1 MMDRNYP
8 TPTFTDPLAPASPAA
23 WAYERSAAGI
33 KPSLSYGA
41 GHPSHSETELLH
53 RQTYAATHQLPA
65 YATTHHPSGLSGIF
79 DTSLHVAGG
88 NTTET
93 SVMNFLSAIES
104 RTAQASSGTTLLP
117 QFRAPSWQTG
127 MHSSTATELFVT
139 GALQTSGTFPSSALS
154 AYQHPNTFSSR
165 NFATTPS
172 LALQDGTFSATSNG
186 LLSPHDPLLQIK
198 TSQTPTA
205 LTFERLGSA
214 VLSTSIPQSSTYR
227 SAQESAPHLLQ
238 PQFSLLPSALG
249 GAQQTPQPY
258 STSVFTGSTAS
269 IERALQRECSV
280 IKHHQ
285 RPSSTQSVQA
295 QLSGTQHSLPNY
307 LTSASGATLQ
317 DASRQSALLCAP
329 LGALTQVSNGAP
341 VQKTSQVSVELSQ
354 SYPSVIPSPGYP
366 PSSTKTKNCPTKAPP
381 RSSKTPKSQSVV
393 SPGQSQSYTKSSQN
407 QSSVISSQAQAY
419 STAQLPSLL
428 PVSQSPS
435 YVSTQSPNL
444 PSASQS
450 QVFSAIKT
458 EKLPPLYKP
467 LPAFSSQSQTITSGS
482 QTLSFS
488 SDQTL
493 ALPSVSSANYTD
505 QTRDMSSTNQSQSY
519 SSSNTQ
525 GLTPVS
531 QSQVSYSSQSQVMS
545 PVSPSDSYTSGQNL
559 PLASPSLPFT
569 ASSRGQSL
577 STSSPTQNYISMHSS
592 QNTQDS
598 NSPQSQKFLPTVQS
612 SSFSSQTHSQTLQ
625 NSRTSTDSK
634 SYAKR
639 KSETNLYG
647 SVKQEDKFQMQDLQA
662 LQQTALESSTQGLGE
677 GEINTQETAYS
688 VSKADDRY
696 SQSVIKS
703 NSRLEDQVLGLQG
716 SKKDDRMISPA
727 SHMSQHVSH
736 MNNSVSHDPK
746 KASEMIQSSQVSAKD
761 LSPHTMLHK
770 VHDAKMQEQPS
781 TSPQMQAALRHS
793 QHLQLPGAQV
803 LLDSGCDLQMFQQSI
818 LQANLGQA
826 KASAS
831 MQRIQ
836 SPQQVSH
843 QFLQVD
849 GHIIQSNGGQTP
861 QPLHSQGSEV
871 VKMDTSDGKHL
882 QAHLQAKDNFSQ
894 RSRLD
899 SKNQF
904 DSLNPMCFSESM
916 LLSDERNFL
925 SHVDDILAATAAQE
939 FAKSSAEENIS
950 VKNEDEK
957 SRFQSLN
964 IRHMSPN
971 FSTGKQQNLNNLS
984 LNGGQTAINLSAVS
998 SNQSKNVN
1006 MDPSHIQPLEQD
1018 LPGGMGS
1025 PVMGTSQEDHEKNAE
1040 IIKKHSNVNQES
1052 KDGNDVPDE
1061 GRDAE
1066 FLSGTKN
1073 LGEENA
1079 ASEGD
1084 FIMGS
1089 DENTSVGQT
1098 QSQHMSKTDA
1108 HVSGSSSSQVEE
1120 DCQDPTQD
1128 NLQKMKAR
1136 EKMAMKQCA
1145 EDENSNLK
1153 PTKRNPQMKR
1163 PISKAPE
1170 TSMQYSSHVS
1180 EGYYDTY
1187 QHQERMRQ
1195 KIKEVEE
1202 KQPEVKT
1209 GFIASFLDFLKTG
1222 PKQQFSAPPVR
1233 VPNRIRRPCT
1243 PVIRPPCTSPLSQP
1257 QSVTGTPGSEVSG
1270 TISPKKPEEELKKN
1284 LEALPSFSSDD
1295 DDSVGG
1301 NHDLQK
1307 SITTALCA
1315 LDENPDRKNKVE
1327 RKSLFGCTPL
1337 YKTFY
1342 FFYQTYPDAEKSG
1355 APVKQESAPASSPR
1369 NAADK
1374 SQTSNSL
1381 KPGQSDGAQP
1391 EQLAKAQ
1398 ETVALEGCTE
1408 DENEES
1414 SGEGIYRERDE
1425 FVVKIED
1432 IEMLKEALCTG
1443 KEPPAIWKVQKALLQ
1458 KFIPEIREG
1467 QRSFAATNSYLGY
1480 FGDAKTK
1487 YKRVYVKFVEN
1498 ANKKEYVRVCSRK
1511 PKSKATTT
1519 ARSSHAKV
1527 SGNSKASE
1535 TPPQKSA
1542 PPKAVSV
1549 KPKAKQPKTKAE
1561 PPPKKRK
1568 QWKEEFSS
1576 SQSDSSPDM
1585 QSDEE
1590 EFEPPPP
1597 PVVTRFL
1604 NTRAMKETFK
1614 GYVELLVS
1622 LALDGDTMQVLEKE
1636 NDDVL
1641 LPHMRKI
1648 EGMLNENRRRLLAKL
1663 QLDQPLKNALENYP
1677 DITTITRDTKGKS
1690 GGSSVCKIKTSGKWY
1705 NKKTLR
1711 PAKTAAKQTQEFTVD
1726 PEKSQL
1732 CSLYHALHHYKYH
1745 IYLACKDEITS
1756 VQKTNR
1762 DLKQEELI
1770 NHCLKNMKW
1779 VEDLF
1784 EKFGELLSRVQQTCS

>member
-53 RQTYAATHQLPA
+53 RQTYAATHQLPG
-65 YATTHHPSGLSGIF
+65 YATTHHPTGLSGIF

-104 RTAQASSGTTLLP
+104 RTAQAASSGTTLLP

-127 MHSSTATELFVT
+127 NSNSELDHLWTFGCMHSSTATELFVT
-139 GALQTSGTFPSSALS
+139 GALQTSGTFPTSALS

-172 LALQDGTFSATSNG
+172 LTLQDGTFSATTNG

-214 VLSTSIPQSSTYR
+214 VLSTGIPQSSTYR

-249 GAQQTPQPY
+249 GTQQTAQPY

-295 QLSGTQHSLPNY
+295 QLSGAQHSLPNY
-307 LTSASGATLQ
+307 LTSATGAALQ
-317 DASRQSALLCAP
+317 DTSRQSALLCAP
-329 LGALTQVSNGAP
+329 LGALTQVSNGGP
-341 VQKTSQVSVELSQ
+341 VQKTPQVSVELSQ
-354 SYPSVIPSPGYP
+354 SYPSVIPSPGFP
-366 PSSTKTKNCPTKAPP
+366 PSSTKAKNCPTKAPP
-381 RSSKTPKSQSVV
+381 RSSKTPKSQSVA
-393 SPGQSQSYTKSSQN
+393 SPGQTPSYIKSSQN
-407 QSSVISSQAQAY
+407 QSSVISSQAQAF
-419 STAQLPSLL
+419 STAQLSSLL

-450 QVFSAIKT
+450 QVFSTIKS

-467 LPAFSSQSQTITSGS
+467 LTAFSSQSQTITSGS
-482 QTLSFS
+482 QTLSYS
-488 SDQTL
+488 TD
-493 ALPSVSSANYTD
+493 LPSVSSENYSD
-505 QTRDMSSTNQSQSY
+505 QTRDLSSANQTQSY

-545 PVSPSDSYTSGQNL
+545 PVSPSESYNSGQNL
-559 PLASPSLPFT
+559 PLSSPSLPFSS
-569 ASSRGQSL
+569 SSRGQTL
-577 STSSPTQNYISMHSS
+577 PASSPTQNYISMHSS
-592 QNTQDS
+592 QATQDS
-598 NSPQSQKFLPTVQS
+598 TSPQSQKFLPTVPS
-612 SSFSSQTHSQTLQ
+612 SSFSSPPHSQALQ
-625 NSRTSTDSK
+625 NSRSTTDSK
-634 SYAKR
+634 SYVKR
-639 KSETNLYG
+639 KSETNLYA
-647 SVKQEDKFQMQDLQA
+647 SVKQEEKFQMPDLQA
-662 LQQTALESSTQGLGE
+662 LQQQTNIESSTQGLNDGE
-677 GEINTQETAYS
+677 MSTPEAAYS

-716 SKKDDRMISPA
+716 PKKDERMMSPVG
-727 SHMSQHVSH
+727 HMSQHVGH
-736 MNNSVSHDPK
+736 MNSSTGHDAKNSTDL
-746 KASEMIQSSQVSAKD
+746 IQPAQVSAKD
-761 LSPHTMLHK
+761 LSQHNMLHK
-770 VHDAKMQEQPS
+770 VHETKLPEQPS
-781 TSPQMQAALRHS
+781 TSPQLQAVLRHP
-793 QHLQLPGAQV
+793 QHLQLQGTQV
-803 LLDSGCDLQMFQQSI
+803 LLDSDLQMFQQSI
-818 LQANLGQA
+818 LQSNLGQA
-826 KASAS
+826 KAPAS

-836 SPQQVSH
+836 SPQQVAP
-843 QFLQVD
+843 QFLQMD
-849 GHIIQSNGGQTP
+849 GHIIQSNGGQP
-861 QPLHSQGSEV
+861 QQSLHSQSSDV
-871 VKMDTSDGKHL
+871 IKMDTSDGKHL
-882 QAHLQAKDNFSQ
+882 QQHLQPKDFGQ
-894 RSRLD
+894 RP
-899 SKNQF
+899 KNQF
-904 DSLNPMCFSESM
+904 ESLNPMCFSESI

-939 FAKSSAEENIS
+939 FAKSSGEENLS
-950 VKNEDEK
+950 VKPDDSK

-964 IRHMSPN
+964 IRNSPAN
-971 FSTGKQQNLNNLS
+971 FTPPKQQQNLNTLS
-984 LNGGQTAINLSAVS
+984 LNGGQTAINLSTVS
-998 SNQSKNVN
+998 TTHSKNSSLDQN
-1006 MDPSHIQPLEQD
+1006 QIQPLEQD
-1018 LPGGMGS
+1018 LPSGMGS
-1025 PVMGTSQEDHEKNAE
+1025 PVLGTSQEEHEKNSE
-1040 IIKKHSNVNQES
+1040 MGKKNES
-1052 KDGNDVPDE
+1052 KDTNDGGGDMGE
-1061 GRDAE
+1061 TE
-1066 FLSGTKN
+1066 FLASTKN
-1073 LGEENA
+1073 LNEENA
-1079 ASEGD
+1079 TSDGD
-1084 FIMGS
+1084 FIMNT
-1089 DENTSVGQT
+1089 DESAG
-1098 QSQHMSKTDA
+1098 HMSKTDA
-1108 HVSGSSSSQVEE
+1108 QAGSSSSGQMEE
-1120 DCQDPTQD
+1120 DCQDLAQD
-1128 NLQKMKAR
+1128 GLQKIKGKD
-1136 EKMAMKQCA
+1136 KMPMKQFPD
-1145 EDENSNLK
+1145 DENSNVK
-1153 PTKRNPQMKR
+1153 QAKRNVQMKR
-1163 PISKAPE
+1163 PLSKGPE
-1170 TSMQYSSHVS
+1170 VGMTYSTHVS
-1180 EGYYDTY
+1180 EGYYDSY

-1222 PKQQFSAPPVR
+1222 PKQQFSAPAVR

-1243 PVIRPPCTSPLSQP
+1243 PVIKTPCPGPLPPP
-1257 QSVTGTPGSEVSG
+1257 QTAGSEMGS
-1270 TISPKKPEEELKKN
+1270 SPKKTEEEFKKN

-1301 NHDLQK
+1301 NNDLQK
-1307 SITTALCA
+1307 SISTALSA
-1315 LDENPDRKNKVE
+1315 LDENGDKKA
-1327 RKSLFGCTPL
+1327 KAGGG
-1337 YKTFY
+1337 
-1342 FFYQTYPDAEKSG
+1342 EK
-1355 APVKQESAPASSPR
+1355 AAAPAKQDSPPVSSPR
-1369 NAADK
+1369 
-1374 SQTSNSL
+1374 T
-1381 KPGQSDGAQP
+1381 
-1391 EQLAKAQ
+1391 AQ
-1398 ETVALEGCTE
+1398 EKPKVAEAQKSTQSELTQTDPQAKPQDTVALEGFTDEEGTE
-1408 DENEES
+1408 S
-1414 SGEGIYRERDE
+1414 GGEGIYRERDE

-1432 IEMLKEALCTG
+1432 IDLLKDALRTG

-1498 ANKKEYVRVCSRK
+1498 ANKKEYVRVCSKK
-1511 PKSKATTT
+1511 PKSKAAPVPSRNTHT
-1519 ARSSHAKV
+1519 KV
-1527 SGNSKASE
+1527 NASNKTSTE
-1535 TPPQKSA
+1535 PPAQKNP
-1542 PPKAVSV
+1542 PPKVVAA

-1597 PVVTRFL
+1597 PIVTRFL

-1614 GYVELLVS
+1614 GYVELLVGI
-1622 LALDGDTMQVLEKE
+1622 ALDADVMQNLEKD

-1663 QLDQPLKNALENYP
+1663 QMEQPLKNALENYP
-1677 DITTITRDTKGKS
+1677 DITTINRDAKGKS
-1690 GGSSVCKIKTSGKWY
+1690 GGAAVCKIKVHGKWY
-1705 NKKTLR
+1705 NKKTMR
-1711 PAKTAAKQTQEFTVD
+1711 PTKTASKQSQEFTVD

-1732 CSLYHALHHYKYH
+1732 CSLYHSLHHYKYH
-1745 IYLACKDEITS
+1745 IYLICKDEVTS
-1756 VQKTNR
+1756 VQKSNR
-1762 DLKQEELI
+1762 DLQQADLV

>member
-41 GHPSHSETELLH
+41 GHPSHSDTELLH
-53 RQTYAATHQLPA
+53 RQTYAATHQLPG
-65 YATTHHPSGLSGIF
+65 YATTHHPTGLSGIF
-79 DTSLHVAGG
+79 DTSLHVASG

-104 RTAQASSGTTLLP
+104 RTAQAASSGTTLLP

-139 GALQTSGTFPSSALS
+139 GALQTSGTFPTSALS

-172 LALQDGTFSATSNG
+172 LALQDGTFSATTNG

-214 VLSTSIPQSSTYR
+214 VLSTGIPQSSTYR

-249 GAQQTPQPY
+249 GSQQTAQPY

-307 LTSASGATLQ
+307 LTSATGAALQ
-317 DASRQSALLCAP
+317 DTSRQSALLCAP
-329 LGALTQVSNGAP
+329 LGALTQVSNGGP
-341 VQKTSQVSVELSQ
+341 VQKTPQVSVELSQ
-354 SYPSVIPSPGYP
+354 SYPSVIPSPGFP
-366 PSSTKTKNCPTKAPP
+366 PSSTKAKNCPTKAPP
-381 RSSKTPKSQSVV
+381 RSSKTPKSQSVA
-393 SPGQSQSYTKSSQN
+393 SPGQTQSYIKSSQN
-407 QSSVISSQAQAY
+407 QSSVISSQAQAF
-419 STAQLPSLL
+419 STAQLSSLL

-444 PSASQS
+444 PSSSQS
-450 QVFSAIKT
+450 QVFSTIKS

-467 LPAFSSQSQTITSGS
+467 LTAFSSQSQTVTSGS
-482 QTLSFS
+482 QTLSYS
-488 SDQTL
+488 TDQPL
-493 ALPSVSSANYTD
+493 ALSSVSSENYSD
-505 QTRDMSSTNQSQSY
+505 QTRDLSSANQAQSY

-545 PVSPSDSYTSGQNL
+545 PVSPSETYNSGQNL
-559 PLASPSLPFT
+559 PLSSPSLPFSAR
-569 ASSRGQSL
+569 ASSRGQTL
-577 STSSPTQNYISMHSS
+577 PASSPTPNFISMHSS
-592 QNTQDS
+592 QASQDS
-598 NSPQSQKFLPTVQS
+598 TSPQSQKYLPTVPS
-612 SSFSSQTHSQTLQ
+612 SSFSSPPHSQALQ
-625 NSRTSTDSK
+625 NSRTTADSK
-634 SYAKR
+634 SYVKR
-639 KSETNLYG
+639 KSETNLYAN
-647 SVKQEDKFQMQDLQA
+647 VKQEEKFQMPDLQS
-662 LQQTALESSTQGLGE
+662 LQQQNNLESSTQGLNDGE
-677 GEINTQETAYS
+677 MSAQETAYS
-688 VSKADDRY
+688 VSKTDDRY

-716 SKKDDRMISPA
+716 PKKDERLMSPVG
-727 SHMSQHVSH
+727 HMSQHVSH
-736 MNNSVSHDPK
+736 INSSADHDAK
-746 KASEMIQSSQVSAKD
+746 NSADMIQPTQVSAKD
-761 LSPHTMLHK
+761 LSQHNMLHK
-770 VHDAKMQEQPS
+770 VHETKLPEQPS
-781 TSPQMQAALRHS
+781 TSPQLQAVLRHP
-793 QHLQLPGAQV
+793 QHLQLQGTQV
-803 LLDSGCDLQMFQQSI
+803 LLDSDLQMFQQSI
-818 LQANLGQA
+818 LHSSLGQA
-826 KASAS
+826 KVSS
-831 MQRIQ
+831 SIQRIQ
-836 SPQQVSH
+836 SPQQVAP
-843 QFLQVD
+843 QFLHMD
-849 GHIIQSNGGQTP
+849 GHIIQSNGGQP
-861 QPLHSQGSEV
+861 LPSLHSQSSDV
-871 VKMDTSDGKHL
+871 IKMDTSDGKHL
-882 QAHLQAKDNFSQ
+882 QQHLQPKDFGQ
-894 RSRLD
+894 RPRLD

-904 DSLNPMCFSESM
+904 ETLNPMCFTDSI

-939 FAKSSAEENIS
+939 FAKSSSEDNLS
-950 VKNEDEK
+950 VKPDDSK

-964 IRHMSPN
+964 IRNPPTN
-971 FSTGKQQNLNNLS
+971 FAPLKQPQNLNTLS
-984 LNGGQTAINLSAVS
+984 LNGGQTAINLSTVS
-998 SNQSKNVN
+998 TTHSKNASLDQN
-1006 MDPSHIQPLEQD
+1006 QIQPLEQD
-1018 LPGGMGS
+1018 LPSGMAS
-1025 PVMGTSQEDHEKNAE
+1025 PVLGTSQDDHNKNSE
-1040 IIKKHSNVNQES
+1040 MSKKNDCKDTNDVAGDIGES
-1052 KDGNDVPDE
+1052 K
-1061 GRDAE
+1061 
-1066 FLSGTKN
+1066 FLASTKN
-1073 LGEENA
+1073 LNEDNVASDGDYIMNTEQNA
-1079 ASEGD
+1079 AVSGP
-1084 FIMGS
+1084 
-1089 DENTSVGQT
+1089 
-1098 QSQHMSKTDA
+1098 HLLKTDSQA
-1108 HVSGSSSSQVEE
+1108 CSSSSGQMEE
-1120 DCQDPTQD
+1120 DCQDLAQD
-1128 NLQKMKAR
+1128 SLQNMKGSDKMPIKHFTEEENANI
-1136 EKMAMKQCA
+1136 KQV
-1145 EDENSNLK
+1145 
-1153 PTKRNPQMKR
+1153 KRNVQMKR
-1163 PISKAPE
+1163 PLSKGPDVGVHSA
-1170 TSMQYSSHVS
+1170 HNS
-1180 EGYYDTY
+1180 EGYYDSY

-1222 PKQQFSAPPVR
+1222 PKQQFSAPAVR

-1243 PVIRPPCTSPLSQP
+1243 PVIKSPCPGPLPQP
-1257 QSVTGTPGSEVSG
+1257 QSAGSEMAN
-1270 TISPKKPEEELKKN
+1270 SPKKPEEEFKKN

-1301 NHDLQK
+1301 NNDLQK
-1307 SITTALCA
+1307 SITTALSA
-1315 LDENPDRKNKVE
+1315 LDENGEKK
-1327 RKSLFGCTPL
+1327 K
-1337 YKTFY
+1337 K
-1342 FFYQTYPDAEKSG
+1342 AEKAATSG
-1355 APVKQESAPASSPR
+1355 KQESPPVSSPKTTQEKLKVVE
-1369 NAADK
+1369 APKSTQSESTPAELLAK
-1374 SQTSNSL
+1374 SQECI
-1381 KPGQSDGAQP
+1381 AI
-1391 EQLAKAQ
+1391 
-1398 ETVALEGCTE
+1398 EGCTD
-1408 DENEES
+1408 DEGTES
-1414 SGEGIYRERDE
+1414 GGEGIYRERDE

-1432 IEMLKEALCTG
+1432 IELLKEALHTG

-1467 QRSFAATNSYLGY
+1467 QRAFAATNSYLGY

-1498 ANKKEYVRVCSRK
+1498 ANKKEYVRVCSKK
-1511 PKSKATTT
+1511 PKSKAPPIPSRNTHT
-1519 ARSSHAKV
+1519 KV
-1527 SGNSKASE
+1527 NATNKASTE
-1535 TPPQKSA
+1535 TPPQKNA
-1542 PPKAVSV
+1542 PPKVVSA

-1590 EFEPPPP
+1590 DFEPPPP
-1597 PVVTRFL
+1597 PIVTRFL

-1614 GYVELLVS
+1614 GYIELLVGIT
-1622 LALDGDTMQVLEKE
+1622 LDADVIQNLEKA

-1648 EGMLNENRRRLLAKL
+1648 EGMLNENRRRLLTKL
-1663 QLDQPLKNALENYP
+1663 QMDQPLKNALENYP
-1677 DITTITRDTKGKS
+1677 DITTINRDGKGKS
-1690 GGSSVCKIKTSGKWY
+1690 GGAAVCKIKLHGKWY
-1705 NKKTLR
+1705 NKKTMR
-1711 PAKTAAKQTQEFTVD
+1711 PTKTASKQSQEFTVD

-1745 IYLACKDEITS
+1745 IYLICKDEVTS
-1756 VQKTNR
+1756 VQKSNR
-1762 DLKQEELI
+1762 DLQQTELV

-1784 EKFGELLSRVQQTCS
+1784 EKFGELLSRVAQTCS

>member
-33 KPSLSYGA
+33 KPSLSYGG

-65 YATTHHPSGLSGIF
+65 YATTHHPTGLSGIF

-104 RTAQASSGTTLLP
+104 RTAQAASSGATLLP

-127 MHSSTATELFVT
+127 MHSSTELFVT
-139 GALQTSGTFPSSALS
+139 GALQTSGTFPTSALS

-172 LALQDGTFSATSNG
+172 LTLQDGTYSATTNG
-186 LLSPHDPLLQIK
+186 LLSHHDPLLQIK

-214 VLSTSIPQSSTYR
+214 VLSTGIPQSSTYR

-249 GAQQTPQPY
+249 GTQQTAQPY

-307 LTSASGATLQ
+307 LTSVTGAGLQ
-317 DASRQSALLCAP
+317 DTSRQSALLCAP
-329 LGALTQVSNGAP
+329 LGALTQVSNGGP
-341 VQKTSQVSVELSQ
+341 VQKTTQVSVELSQ
-354 SYPSVIPSPGYP
+354 SYPSVIPSPGFP
-366 PSSTKTKNCPTKAPP
+366 PSSTKSKNCPTKAPP
-381 RSSKTPKSQSVV
+381 RSSKTPKSQSVA
-393 SPGQSQSYTKSSQN
+393 SPGHTQSYIKSSQN
-407 QSSVISSQAQAY
+407 QSSVISSQAQAF
-419 STAQLPSLL
+419 SSAQLSSLL
-428 PVSQSPS
+428 PVSQPPI

-450 QVFSAIKT
+450 QVFSTIKS

-467 LPAFSSQSQTITSGS
+467 LTAFSSQSQTITSGS
-482 QTLSFS
+482 QTLSYS
-488 SDQTL
+488 TGQPL
-493 ALPSVSSANYTD
+493 ALSSVTSENYSD
-505 QTRDMSSTNQSQSY
+505 QTRDLSSANQTQSY

-545 PVSPSDSYTSGQNL
+545 PVSPSESYNSGTNL
-559 PLASPSLPFT
+559 PLSSPSLPFS
-569 ASSRGQSL
+569 ASSRGQTL
-577 STSSPTQNYISMHSS
+577 PASSPTQNYISMHSS
-592 QNTQDS
+592 QATQDS
-598 NSPQSQKFLPTVQS
+598 TSPQSQKFLPTVPS
-612 SSFSSQTHSQTLQ
+612 SSFSSPPHSQALQ
-625 NSRTSTDSK
+625 NSRTTADSK
-634 SYAKR
+634 SYVKR
-639 KSETNLYG
+639 KSETNLYA
-647 SVKQEDKFQMQDLQA
+647 SVKQEEKFQMSDLQT
-662 LQQTALESSTQGLGE
+662 LQQQANLESSAQGLNDRE
-677 GEINTQETAYS
+677 MSTQETAYS

-716 SKKDDRMISPA
+716 PKKDEPMMSPVG
-727 SHMSQHVSH
+727 HMSQHVGH
-736 MNNSVSHDPK
+736 MNSSAGHDAKNSTDL
-746 KASEMIQSSQVSAKD
+746 IQPTQVSAKD
-761 LSPHTMLHK
+761 LSQHNMLHK
-770 VHDAKMQEQPS
+770 VHETKHPEQPS
-781 TSPQMQAALRHS
+781 TSPQLQAVLRHP
-793 QHLQLPGAQV
+793 QHLQLQGTQV
-803 LLDSGCDLQMFQQSI
+803 LLDSDLQMFQQSI
-818 LQANLGQA
+818 LQSSLGQA
-826 KASAS
+826 KAPAS

-836 SPQQVSH
+836 SPQQVAPH
-843 QFLQVD
+843 FLQMD
-849 GHIIQSNGGQTP
+849 GHIIQSNGGQP
-861 QPLHSQGSEV
+861 QPSLHSQSSDGI
-871 VKMDTSDGKHL
+871 KMDTSDGKHL
-882 QAHLQAKDNFSQ
+882 QQHLQPKDFGQ

-904 DSLNPMCFSESM
+904 ESLNPMCFTESM

-939 FAKSSAEENIS
+939 FAKSSSEDNLS
-950 VKNEDEK
+950 VKPDDPK

-964 IRHMSPN
+964 IRNTPTN
-971 FSTGKQQNLNNLS
+971 FTPSKQQQNLNTLS
-984 LNGGQTAINLSAVS
+984 LNGGQTAINLSTVS
-998 SNQSKNVN
+998 TTHSKN
-1006 MDPSHIQPLEQD
+1006 PSLDQNQIQPLEQD
-1018 LPGGMGS
+1018 LPSGMGS
-1025 PVMGTSQEDHEKNAE
+1025 PVLGTSQDDHEKNSE
-1040 IIKKHSNVNQES
+1040 MSKKNDS
-1052 KDGNDVPDE
+1052 KDTNDVA
-1061 GRDAE
+1061 RDIGDSE
-1066 FLSGTKN
+1066 FLGSAKSLNEDNGSSDRDFLMNTDDP
-1073 LGEENA
+1073 A
-1079 ASEGD
+1079 A
-1084 FIMGS
+1084 
-1089 DENTSVGQT
+1089 V
-1098 QSQHMSKTDA
+1098 QHMSKIDPQA
-1108 HVSGSSSSQVEE
+1108 GSSSGGQMDD
-1120 DCQDPTQD
+1120 DCQDLAQD
-1128 NLQKMKAR
+1128 GLQKLKGKDKMPMKHFT
-1136 EKMAMKQCA
+1136 
-1145 EDENSNLK
+1145 EDENANVK
-1153 PTKRNPQMKR
+1153 QAKRNVQMKR
-1163 PISKAPE
+1163 PLSKGPDAG
-1170 TSMQYSSHVS
+1170 MQYSSHVS
-1180 EGYYDTY
+1180 EGYYDSY
-1187 QHQERMRQ
+1187 QHQEKMRQ

-1222 PKQQFSAPPVR
+1222 PKQQFSAPAVR

-1243 PVIRPPCTSPLSQP
+1243 PVIKSPCPGPPPQP
-1257 QSVTGTPGSEVSG
+1257 QSAGSEMG
-1270 TISPKKPEEELKKN
+1270 GSPKKTEEEFKKN

-1301 NHDLQK
+1301 NNDLQK
-1307 SITTALCA
+1307 SITTALSA
-1315 LDENPDRKNKVE
+1315 LDENGEKKNKA
-1327 RKSLFGCTPL
+1327 G
-1337 YKTFY
+1337 
-1342 FFYQTYPDAEKSG
+1342 EKAPTSG
-1355 APVKQESAPASSPR
+1355 KQESPPVSSPR
-1369 NAADK
+1369 TTQEKPKVIETQK
-1374 SQTSNSL
+1374 STQNELTQT
-1381 KPGQSDGAQP
+1381 
-1391 EQLAKAQ
+1391 EQLAKPHDTIAI
-1398 ETVALEGCTE
+1398 EGCTD
-1408 DENEES
+1408 DEGTES
-1414 SGEGIYRERDE
+1414 GGEGIYRERDE
-1425 FVVKIED
+1425 YVVKIED
-1432 IEMLKEALCTG
+1432 IEMLKEALHTG

-1467 QRSFAATNSYLGY
+1467 HRLFAATNSYLGY

-1498 ANKKEYVRVCSRK
+1498 ANKKEYVRVCSKK
-1511 PKSKATTT
+1511 PKSKAAPAPSRNTHT
-1519 ARSSHAKV
+1519 KV
-1527 SGNSKASE
+1527 SVSNKATTE
-1535 TPPQKSA
+1535 TPPQKTV
-1542 PPKAVSV
+1542 PPKVVSA

-1614 GYVELLVS
+1614 GYIELLVGV
-1622 LALDGDTMQVLEKE
+1622 ALDADVMQNLEKA
-1636 NDDVL
+1636 NDEVL

-1648 EGMLNENRRRLLAKL
+1648 EGMLNENRRRLLTKL
-1663 QLDQPLKNALENYP
+1663 QMDQPLKNALENYP
-1677 DITTITRDTKGKS
+1677 DVTTITREAKGKS
-1690 GGSSVCKIKTSGKWY
+1690 GGAPVCKIKVHGKWY
-1705 NKKTLR
+1705 NKKTMR
-1711 PAKTAAKQTQEFTVD
+1711 PTKTASKQSQEFPVD

-1745 IYLACKDEITS
+1745 IYLSCKDEVTS
-1756 VQKTNR
+1756 VQKSNR
-1762 DLKQEELI
+1762 DLQQADLV

>member
-23 WAYERSAAGI
+23 WAYERSAPGI

-41 GHPSHSETELLH
+41 GHPAHSETDLLH

-65 YATTHHPSGLSGIF
+65 YAATHHPTGLSGIF

-104 RTAQASSGTTLLP
+104 RTAQAASSGTTLLP

-139 GALQTSGTFPSSALS
+139 GALQTSGTFPTSALS

-172 LALQDGTFSATSNG
+172 LTLQDGTFSASTNG
-186 LLSPHDPLLQIK
+186 LLSPHDPLLSIK

-238 PQFSLLPSALG
+238 PQFSLLPPALG
-249 GAQQTPQPY
+249 CTQQTAQPY

-307 LTSASGATLQ
+307 LTSATGAALP
-317 DASRQSALLCAP
+317 DAARQSALLCAP
-329 LGALTQVSNGAP
+329 LGALTQVSNGGP
-341 VQKTSQVSVELSQ
+341 VQKTPQVSVELSQ
-354 SYPSVIPSPGYP
+354 SYPSVIPSPGFP
-366 PSSTKTKNCPTKAPP
+366 PSSTKTKQNCPTKAPP

-393 SPGQSQSYTKSSQN
+393 SPGQTQSYTKSPQS
-407 QSSVISSQAQAY
+407 QSSVISSQAQAF
-419 STAQLPSLL
+419 STAQLSSLL
-428 PVSQSPS
+428 PVSQSPI
-435 YVSTQSPNL
+435 YVSTQSPHL

-450 QVFSAIKT
+450 QVFSTIKS

-467 LPAFSSQSQTITSGS
+467 LTAFSSQSQTITSSS
-482 QTLSFS
+482 QTLSYAS
-488 SDQTL
+488 DQQPLTLSSVSSENYSDQTREL
-493 ALPSVSSANYTD
+493 SSAS
-505 QTRDMSSTNQSQSY
+505 QTQSY

-531 QSQVSYSSQSQVMS
+531 QSQVNYSSQSQVMS
-545 PVSPSDSYTSGQNL
+545 PVSPSDSYNSGQNL
-559 PLASPSLPFT
+559 PLASPSLPFS
-569 ASSRGQSL
+569 ASSRGQTL
-577 STSSPTQNYISMHSS
+577 PASSPTQNYISMHSS

-598 NSPQSQKFLPTVQS
+598 TSPQSQKFLQTVPS
-612 SSFSSQTHSQTLQ
+612 PSFASPSHSQTMQ
-625 NSRTSTDSK
+625 NNRTSAESK
-634 SYAKR
+634 TYVKR
-639 KSETNLYG
+639 KSDTNLYA
-647 SVKQEDKFQMQDLQA
+647 SVKQEDKFQIQDLQA
-662 LQQTALESSTQGLGE
+662 LQQQTNMESTTAGLSE
-677 GEINTQETAYS
+677 GEMNTQESVYS

-703 NSRLEDQVLGLQG
+703 NSRMEDQVLGMQG
-716 SKKDDRMISPA
+716 PKKDERMLSPGG
-727 SHMSQHVSH
+727 HMSQHVGH
-736 MNNSVSHDPK
+736 INNSAGHDATK
-746 KASEMIQSSQVSAKD
+746 STDLSQPTQVNAKD
-761 LSPHTMLHK
+761 LSQQHTMLHK
-770 VHDAKMQEQPS
+770 VHEAKLPEQPS
-781 TSPQMQAALRHS
+781 TSPQLQAVLRHP
-793 QHLQLPGAQV
+793 QHLQLQGAQV
-803 LLDSGCDLQMFQQSI
+803 LLDSDLQMFQQSI
-818 LQANLGQA
+818 LQSTLAQG
-826 KASAS
+826 KAPAQ

-843 QFLQVD
+843 QFLQMD
-849 GHIIQSNGGQTP
+849 GHIIQSNGGQP
-861 QPLHSQGSEV
+861 QQSLHSQGSDV

-882 QAHLQAKDNFSQ
+882 QQHLQGQ
-894 RSRLD
+894 RTRID

-904 DSLNPMCFSESM
+904 DSLNPMCFSDTM
-916 LLSDERNFL
+916 LLGDERNFL

-939 FAKSSAEENIS
+939 FAKSSADENMS
-950 VKNEDEK
+950 VKTEDSK

-964 IRHMSPN
+964 LRNMPTN
-971 FSTGKQQNLNNLS
+971 FTPSKPQQNLNSLS
-984 LNGGQTAINLSAVS
+984 LNGGQTAINLSTVPTTH
-998 SNQSKNVN
+998 SKNVN
-1006 MDPSHIQPLEQD
+1006 IDQNRIQPLEQD
-1018 LPGGMGS
+1018 LPSGMGS
-1025 PVMGTSQEDHEKNAE
+1025 PVLGTSQEDHEKTSDAN
-1040 IIKKHSNVNQES
+1040 KQES
-1052 KDGNDVPDE
+1052 KDTKDVPND
-1061 GRDAE
+1061 GRDSE
-1066 FLSGTKN
+1066 FMSSTKGLNEEGTTT
-1073 LGEENA
+1073 G
-1079 ASEGD
+1079 GD
-1084 FIMGS
+1084 FIMGQ
-1089 DENTSVGQT
+1089 DDNAAVVGQLQS
-1098 QSQHMSKTDA
+1098 QSQHMSKTDPQG
-1108 HVSGSSSSQVEE
+1108 SGGSSGQMDEN
-1120 DCQDPTQD
+1120 CQDLAQD
-1128 NLQKMKAR
+1128 GLQKNKGKD
-1136 EKMAMKQCA
+1136 KMPIKQFA
-1145 EDENSNLK
+1145 EDENANLK
-1153 PTKRNPQMKR
+1153 QVKRNVQMKR
-1163 PISKAPE
+1163 PLLKGPDVQFS
-1170 TSMQYSSHVS
+1170 THVS

-1187 QHQERMRQ
+1187 QNQERMRQ

-1222 PKQQFSAPPVR
+1222 PKQQFSAPAVR

-1243 PVIRPPCTSPLSQP
+1243 PVIKSPCPGPVSQ
-1257 QSVTGTPGSEVSG
+1257 TPAAAGSEVGS
-1270 TISPKKPEEELKKN
+1270 SPKKPEEELKKN

-1301 NHDLQK
+1301 NNDLQK
-1307 SITTALCA
+1307 SISTALSA
-1315 LDENPDRKNKVE
+1315 LDENGEKRNKA
-1327 RKSLFGCTPL
+1327 GD
-1337 YKTFY
+1337 KT
-1342 FFYQTYPDAEKSG
+1342 TSS
-1355 APVKQESAPASSPR
+1355 VKQDSQPVSSPK
-1369 NAADK
+1369 NAQDK
-1374 SQTSNSL
+1374 L
-1381 KPGQSDGAQP
+1381 KETPSEPVQV
-1391 EQLAKAQ
+1391 EQLAKSQ
-1398 ETVALEGCTE
+1398 ESIAIEGCTD
-1408 DENEES
+1408 DEGTES
-1414 SGEGIYRERDE
+1414 GGEGIYRERDE

-1432 IEMLKEALCTG
+1432 IEMLKEALRTG

-1458 KFIPEIREG
+1458 KFIPEIREE

-1511 PKSKATTT
+1511 PKAKATPIPSRT
-1519 ARSSHAKV
+1519 SHNKV
-1527 SGNSKASE
+1527 SAANKAATE
-1535 TPPQKSA
+1535 TPPPKTT
-1542 PPKAVSV
+1542 PPKVVSA

-1597 PVVTRFL
+1597 PIITRFL

-1614 GYVELLVS
+1614 GYIELLVGVV
-1622 LALDGDTMQVLEKE
+1622 LDADTIQNLEKD
-1636 NDDVL
+1636 NDDAL
-1641 LPHMRKI
+1641 LLHMRKI
-1648 EGMLNENRRRLLAKL
+1648 EGMLNEHRRRLLTKL
-1663 QLDQPLKNALENYP
+1663 QLDQSMKNALENYP
-1677 DITTITRDTKGKS
+1677 DITTINRDAKGKTGAS
-1690 GGSSVCKIKTSGKWY
+1690 PVCKIKVHGKWY
-1705 NKKTLR
+1705 NKKTMR
-1711 PAKTAAKQTQEFTVD
+1711 PTKTSKQSQEFTID

-1732 CSLYHALHHYKYH
+1732 YSLYHALHHYKYH
-1745 IYLACKDEITS
+1745 IYLICKDEVTS
-1756 VQKTNR
+1756 VQKSNR
-1762 DLKQEELI
+1762 DIEQVELV

-1779 VEDLF
+1779 VEELF

>member
-1 MMDRNYP
+1 MEIFQDCALN
-8 TPTFTDPLAPASPAA
+8 
-23 WAYERSAAGI
+23 
-33 KPSLSYGA
+33 SLSYGA

-139 GALQTSGTFPSSALS
+139 GALQTSGTFPTSALS

-172 LALQDGTFSATSNG
+172 LALSDGTFSATTNG

-249 GAQQTPQPY
+249 GTQQTAQPY

-285 RPSSTQSVQA
+285 RPSSTQSVQG
-295 QLSGTQHSLPNY
+295 QLSGTQHSLTNY
-307 LTSASGATLQ
+307 LTNASGASLQ
-317 DASRQSALLCAP
+317 DATRQSALLCSP
-329 LGALTQVSNGAP
+329 LGALTQVSNGAT

-366 PSSTKTKNCPTKAPP
+366 PSISKSKNCPTKAPP
-381 RSSKTPKSQSVV
+381 RSSKTPKSQSV

-407 QSSVISSQAQAY
+407 QSSVISSQAQVY

-428 PVSQSPS
+428 SVSQSPS

-450 QVFSAIKT
+450 QVFSTMKT

-467 LPAFSSQSQTITSGS
+467 LTSFSSQSQTITSGS
-482 QTLSFS
+482 QTLTFS
-488 SDQTL
+488 SDQQL
-493 ALPSVSSANYTD
+493 ALSSVSSESYSD
-505 QTRDMSSTNQSQSY
+505 QTRDLSSANQSQNY

-559 PLASPSLPFT
+559 PLASPSLPFS
-569 ASSRGQSL
+569 ASSRGQNL
-577 STSSPTQNYISMHSS
+577 SASSPTQNYISMHSS
-592 QNTQDS
+592 QNTQGS
-598 NSPQSQKFLPTVQS
+598 TSPQSQKFLPTVQS
-612 SSFSSQTHSQTLQ
+612 PSFSSPSHSQTLQ
-625 NSRTSTDSK
+625 SGRSSTDSK
-634 SYAKR
+634 SYGKR
-639 KSETNLYG
+639 KSETNLYA
-647 SVKQEDKFQMQDLQA
+647 SVKQEEKFQMQDLQA
-662 LQQTALESSTQGLGE
+662 LQQSSLESSNQGLGE
-677 GEINTQETAYS
+677 GEMSSQETAYN
-688 VSKADDRY
+688 VSKSDDRY

-716 SKKDDRMISPA
+716 SKKDERMISPV

-736 MNNSVSHDPK
+736 MNNTPGHDPK
-746 KASEMIQSSQVSAKD
+746 KATDLIQSTQVNAKD
-761 LSPHTMLHK
+761 LSQHNMMHK
-770 VHDAKMQEQPS
+770 VHDTKMQEQQS

-793 QHLQLPGAQV
+793 QHIQLPVTQV
-803 LLDSGCDLQMFQQSI
+803 LLESGCDLMFQQSM
-818 LQANLGQA
+818 LQANMGQA
-826 KASAS
+826 KASVS

-836 SPQQVSH
+836 SPQQVTQ
-843 QFLQVD
+843 QFLQMD
-849 GHIIQSNGGQTP
+849 GHIIQSNGGQS
-861 QPLHSQGSEV
+861 QQSLHSQGSEV
-871 VKMDTSDGKHL
+871 IKMDTSDGKHL
-882 QAHLQAKDNFSQ
+882 QSNLHAKDHFNP

-925 SHVDDILAATAAQE
+925 SQVDDILAATAAQE
-939 FAKSSAEENIS
+939 FAKSSSEDNMS
-950 VKNEDEK
+950 VKNEDAK
-957 SRFQSLN
+957 SRFQSIN
-964 IRHMSPN
+964 VRHASP
-971 FSTGKQQNLNNLS
+971 TYTPTKQQNLSTLS
-984 LNGGQTAINLSAVS
+984 LNGGQTAINLSTVS
-998 SNQSKNVN
+998 TTQSKNVN
-1006 MDPSHIQPLEQD
+1006 LDQSHIQPLEQD
-1018 LPGGMGS
+1018 LQSGMGS
-1025 PVMGTSQEDHEKNAE
+1025 PVLGTSHDDHEKNSE
-1040 IIKKHSNVNQES
+1040 IIKKHSNVSRES
-1052 KDGNDVPDE
+1052 KEGVEVNDE
-1061 GRDAE
+1061 GMDSE
-1066 FLSGTKN
+1066 FMPNSKSLN
-1073 LGEENA
+1073 EESA
-1079 ASEGD
+1079 APDGD

-1089 DENTSVGQT
+1089 EANVSGVGQAPG
-1098 QSQHMSKTDA
+1098 QLLSKTDPQ
-1108 HVSGSSSSQVEE
+1108 VSGKYSNQIE
-1120 DCQDPTQD
+1120 DNCRDPTQD
-1128 NLQKMKAR
+1128 SLQKMKA
-1136 EKMAMKQCA
+1136 KDKTLMKHFA
-1145 EDENSNLK
+1145 EDENQNQK
-1153 PTKRNPQMKR
+1153 QVKRNVQMKR
-1163 PISKAPE
+1163 PLPKGPE
-1170 TSMQYSSHVS
+1170 ACMQYSTHAS

-1202 KQPEVKT
+1202 KQPEVKS

-1222 PKQQFSAPPVR
+1222 PKQQFSAPAVR
-1233 VPNRIRRPCT
+1233 VPNRIRRSCT
-1243 PVIRPPCTSPLSQP
+1243 PVIRAPGPSPTSQA
-1257 QSVTGTPGSEVSG
+1257 QSVGAPPASDTGGSS
-1270 TISPKKPEEELKKN
+1270 SPKKTEEEFKKN
-1284 LEALPSFSSDD
+1284 LETLPSFSSDD

-1301 NHDLQK
+1301 NNDLQK
-1307 SITTALCA
+1307 SITTALSA
-1315 LDENPDRKNKVE
+1315 LDETSDRKNKAVFSPE
-1327 RKSLFGCTPL
+1327 
-1337 YKTFY
+1337 
-1342 FFYQTYPDAEKSG
+1342 AEKAGASG
-1355 APVKQESAPASSPR
+1355 KQESTPVSSPR
-1369 NAADK
+1369 NAQEQSKASD
-1374 SQTSNSL
+1374 SL
-1381 KPGQSDGAQP
+1381 KPAPSDPSQT
-1391 EQLAKAQ
+1391 EQLAKSQ
-1398 ETVALEGCTE
+1398 EMVAIEGCTD
-1408 DENEES
+1408 DENES
-1414 SGEGIYRERDE
+1414 GGEGIYRERDE

-1432 IEMLKEALCTG
+1432 IEMLKEALRSG

-1498 ANKKEYVRVCSRK
+1498 TNKKEYVRVCSRK
-1511 PKSKATTT
+1511 PKTKIAPP
-1519 ARSSHAKV
+1519 ARTSHTKV
-1527 SGNSKASE
+1527 SGNNKVTE
-1535 TPPQKSA
+1535 TPPPKSV

-1549 KPKAKQPKTKAE
+1549 KPKAKQPKAKAE

-1568 QWKEEFSS
+1568 QWKEEFES

-1614 GYVELLVS
+1614 GYVELLVG
-1622 LALDGDTMQVLEKE
+1622 LALDGDMVQALEKE
-1636 NDDVL
+1636 NDEVL

-1648 EGMLNENRRRLLAKL
+1648 EGMLNENRRRLLTKL
-1663 QLDQPLKNALENYP
+1663 QLDQSLKNALENYP
-1677 DITTITRDTKGKS
+1677 DVATITRDTKAKV
-1690 GGSSVCKIKTSGKWY
+1690 SVCKIKTSGKWY
-1705 NKKTLR
+1705 NKKTFR
-1711 PAKTAAKQTQEFTVD
+1711 PTKTAAKQSQEFTVD

-1745 IYLACKDEITS
+1745 IYLVCKDEVNS
-1756 VQKTNR
+1756 VQKANR

-1770 NHCLKNMKW
+1770 HHCLKNMKW

>member
-41 GHPSHSETELLH
+41 GHPTPSETELLH
-53 RQTYAATHQLPA
+53 RQTYAATHQLPG
-65 YATTHHPSGLSGIF
+65 YATTHHPTGLSGIF

-104 RTAQASSGTTLLP
+104 RTAQAASSGTTLLP

-139 GALQTSGTFPSSALS
+139 GALQTSGTFPTSALT

-172 LALQDGTFSATSNG
+172 LTLQDGTFSATTNG

-249 GAQQTPQPY
+249 GTQQTAQPY

-295 QLSGTQHSLPNY
+295 QLSGTPHSLPNY
-307 LTSASGATLQ
+307 LTSASGTTLQ

-329 LGALTQVSNGAP
+329 LGALTQVSNGGP

-366 PSSTKTKNCPTKAPP
+366 PSSSKSKNCPTKAPP

-393 SPGQSQSYTKSSQN
+393 SPGQTQSYTKTSQN
-407 QSSVISSQAQAY
+407 QSSVISSQTQAY
-419 STAQLPSLL
+419 STATLPSLL
-428 PVSQSPS
+428 SVSQSPN

-450 QVFSAIKT
+450 QVFSTIKT

-467 LPAFSSQSQTITSGS
+467 PTVFSSQSQTITSGS
-482 QTLSFS
+482 QTLSYS
-488 SDQTL
+488 SDQPLTL
-493 ALPSVSSANYTD
+493 SSVSSENYSD
-505 QTRDMSSTNQSQSY
+505 QTRDLSSANQSQSY
-519 SSSNTQ
+519 PSSNTQ

-545 PVSPSDSYTSGQNL
+545 PVSPSDSYTSGQNIT
-559 PLASPSLPFT
+559 LASPSLPFST
-569 ASSRGQSL
+569 SSRGQNL
-577 STSSPTQNYISMHSS
+577 SGSSPTPNYISMHST

-598 NSPQSQKFLPTVQS
+598 TSPQSQKFLPTVQPT
-612 SSFSSQTHSQTLQ
+612 SFASPTHSQTLQ
-625 NSRTSTDSK
+625 NSRTTADSK

-639 KSETNLYG
+639 KSESNLYA
-647 SVKQEDKFQMQDLQA
+647 SVKQEEKFQMQDLQA
-662 LQQTALESSTQGLGE
+662 LQQQTNLETSTQGISE
-677 GEINTQETAYS
+677 GDISTQETAYS

-703 NSRLEDQVLGLQG
+703 NSRMEDQVLGLQG
-716 SKKDDRMISPA
+716 SKKDERMISPVA
-727 SHMSQHVSH
+727 HMSQHVGH
-736 MNNSVSHDPK
+736 INNSSGHDAK
-746 KASEMIQSSQVSAKD
+746 KTSDLIQSTQVSAKD
-761 LSPHTMLHK
+761 LSQHTMLHK
-770 VHDAKMQEQPS
+770 VHETKLQEQPS
-781 TSPQMQAALRHS
+781 TSPQMQATMRHP
-793 QHLQLPGAQV
+793 QHIQLPGAQV

-818 LQANLGQA
+818 LQSNLGQT
-826 KASAS
+826 KPSAS

-836 SPQQVSH
+836 SPQQVTH
-843 QFLQVD
+843 QFLQMD
-849 GHIIQSNGGQTP
+849 GHIIQSNGGQP
-861 QPLHSQGSEV
+861 QQSLHAQNSEV
-871 VKMDTSDGKHL
+871 IKMDTSDGKNL
-882 QAHLQAKDNFSQ
+882 QQQLHAKDHFSQ
-894 RSRLD
+894 RSRLE

-939 FAKSSAEENIS
+939 FAKSSNEENMS
-950 VKNEDEK
+950 VKNQDPK
-957 SRFQSLN
+957 PRFQSLN
-964 IRHMSPN
+964 VRHMSPN
-971 FSTGKQQNLNNLS
+971 YTATKQQDLNTLS
-984 LNGGQTAINLSAVS
+984 LNGGQTAINLSTVS
-998 SNQSKNVN
+998 TAQSKTVSL
-1006 MDPSHIQPLEQD
+1006 DQARIQPLEQD
-1018 LPGGMGS
+1018 LPSGMGS
-1025 PVMGTSQEDHEKNAE
+1025 PVLGSSQDEHEKNSE
-1040 IIKKHSNVNQES
+1040 TIKKHCNANQES
-1052 KDGNDVPDE
+1052 KDGSNVADD
-1061 GRDAE
+1061 GRDSE
-1066 FLSGTKN
+1066 FLSGSKS
-1073 LGEENA
+1073 LSEESA

-1084 FIMGS
+1084 FLMGV
-1089 DENTSVGQT
+1089 DATSTAVGQT
-1098 QSQHMSKTDA
+1098 QSQHLSTTDPQT
-1108 HVSGSSSSQVEE
+1108 SGSASSQMEE
-1120 DCQDPTQD
+1120 DCPDLTQD
-1128 NLQKMKAR
+1128 GLQKGKDNLPMKHF
-1136 EKMAMKQCA
+1136 A
-1145 EDENSNLK
+1145 EDENANLK
-1153 PTKRNPQMKR
+1153 QMKRNVTMKR
-1163 PISKAPE
+1163 PITKGPE
-1170 TSMQYSSHVS
+1170 VPCMQYSTHVS

-1222 PKQQFSAPPVR
+1222 PKQQFSAPAVR

-1243 PVIRPPCTSPLSQP
+1243 PVIRAPCSGSLSQSQSVSVPPTFEAGSTSP
-1257 QSVTGTPGSEVSG
+1257 
-1270 TISPKKPEEELKKN
+1270 PKKAEEDFKKN
-1284 LEALPSFSSDD
+1284 LETLPSFSSDEE
-1295 DDSVGG
+1295 DSVGG
-1301 NHDLQK
+1301 NNDLQK
-1307 SITTALCA
+1307 SISTALSA
-1315 LDENPDRKNKVE
+1315 LDDNPDRK
-1327 RKSLFGCTPL
+1327 G
-1337 YKTFY
+1337 KTEA
-1342 FFYQTYPDAEKSG
+1342 DKAAAAS
-1355 APVKQESAPASSPR
+1355 VKQENASVSSPR
-1369 NAADK
+1369 NVKEKPKAAEP
-1374 SQTSNSL
+1374 Q
-1381 KPGQSDGAQP
+1381 KPAQPEITQP
-1391 EQLAKAQ
+1391 EQLAKSQNA
-1398 ETVALEGCTE
+1398 VAIEGFT
-1408 DENEES
+1408 DEENVES
-1414 SGEGIYRERDE
+1414 GGEGIYRERDE

-1432 IEMLKEALCTG
+1432 IELLKETLRSG
-1443 KEPPAIWKVQKALLQ
+1443 REPPAIWKVQKALLQ
-1458 KFIPEIREG
+1458 KFIPEVRDG

-1480 FGDAKTK
+1480 FGDAKNK

-1498 ANKKEYVRVCSRK
+1498 SNKKEYVRVCSLK
-1511 PKSKATTT
+1511 PKSKTATASRTT
-1519 ARSSHAKV
+1519 HTKV
-1527 SGNSKASE
+1527 NTGSKVSE
-1535 TPPQKSA
+1535 TPPQKTV
-1542 PPKAVSV
+1542 PPKVVSV
-1549 KPKAKQPKTKAE
+1549 KPKAKQPKAKAE

-1568 QWKEEFSS
+1568 QWKEEFES
-1576 SQSDSSPDM
+1576 SQSDSSQDM

-1597 PVVTRFL
+1597 PITTRFL

-1614 GYVELLVS
+1614 GYVELLIG
-1622 LALDGDTMQVLEKE
+1622 LALDADMVQVLEKE
-1636 NDDVL
+1636 NDDLL

-1648 EGMLNENRRRLLAKL
+1648 EGMLNENRRRLLTKL
-1663 QLDQPLKNALENYP
+1663 QLEQPMKNALENYP
-1677 DITTITRDTKGKS
+1677 DFTIINRETKGKS
-1690 GGSSVCKIKTSGKWY
+1690 GGASVCKIKVNGKWY

-1711 PAKTAAKQTQEFTVD
+1711 PAKANTKQSQEFPVD

-1732 CSLYHALHHYKYH
+1732 CLLYHSLHHYKYH
-1745 IYLACKDEITS
+1745 IYLKCKDEVS
-1756 VQKTNR
+1756 SAQKTNR
-1762 DLKQEELI
+1762 DLKQGELI
-1770 NHCLKNMKW
+1770 SHCLKNMKW
-1779 VEDLF
+1779 VEELF

>member
-1 MMDRNYP
+1 MDRNYP
-8 TPTFTDPLAPASPAA
+8 TPTFTDPLASASPAA

-41 GHPSHSETELLH
+41 GHPTHSETELLH
-53 RQTYAATHQLPA
+53 RQTYAATHQLPG
-65 YATTHHPSGLSGIF
+65 YATAHHPTGLSGIF
-79 DTSLHVAGG
+79 DTSLHVAGS

-104 RTAQASSGTTLLP
+104 RTAQAASSGTTLLP

-127 MHSSTATELFVT
+127 MHSSAATELFVT
-139 GALQTSGTFPSSALS
+139 GALQTSGTFPTSALT

-172 LALQDGTFSATSNG
+172 LALQDGTFSATTNG

-205 LTFERLGSA
+205 LTFERIGSA

-238 PQFSLLPSALG
+238 PQFSLLPTALG
-249 GAQQTPQPY
+249 GTQQPAQPY

-307 LTSASGATLQ
+307 LTSVSGVSLQ
-317 DASRQSALLCAP
+317 DASRQSLLCAP
-329 LGALTQVSNGAP
+329 LGALTQVSNGGP

-366 PSSTKTKNCPTKAPP
+366 PSSTKSKNCPTKAPP

-393 SPGQSQSYTKSSQN
+393 SPEQTQSYTKSPQN
-407 QSSVISSQAQAY
+407 QSSVNSSQAQAF

-428 PVSQSPS
+428 SVSQSPI

-450 QVFSAIKT
+450 QVFSTIKT

-467 LPAFSSQSQTITSGS
+467 LTAFSSQSQTITSGS
-482 QTLSFS
+482 QTLSYS
-488 SDQTL
+488 SDQSL
-493 ALPSVSSANYTD
+493 SLSSVSSETYSD
-505 QTRDMSSTNQSQSY
+505 QTRDLSSANQSQSY
-519 SSSNTQ
+519 SSNNSQ
-525 GLTPVS
+525 GLTSVS

-559 PLASPSLPFT
+559 TLASPSLPFS
-569 ASSRGQSL
+569 ASSRGQNL
-577 STSSPTQNYISMHSS
+577 SASSPTQNFISMHPTP
-592 QNTQDS
+592 NTQDS
-598 NSPQSQKFLPTVQS
+598 TSPQSQKFLPSVQP
-612 SSFSSQTHSQTLQ
+612 SSFASPPHSQSMQ
-625 NSRTSTDSK
+625 NSRTTADSK
-634 SYAKR
+634 SYVKR
-639 KSETNLYG
+639 KSDTNLY
-647 SVKQEDKFQMQDLQA
+647 SSAKQEEKFQIQDLQA
-662 LQQTALESSTQGLGE
+662 LQQTTLETATPGLSE
-677 GEINTQETAYS
+677 GELSTQETAYS

-703 NSRLEDQVLGLQG
+703 NSRMEDQVLGLQG
-716 SKKDDRMISPA
+716 TKKDERLISPVG
-727 SHMSQHVSH
+727 HMSQHVSH
-736 MNNSVSHDPK
+736 LNNSASHDGK
-746 KASEMIQSSQVSAKD
+746 KNTDLIQSTQVSAKD
-761 LSPHTMLHK
+761 LSQHTMLHK
-770 VHDAKMQEQPS
+770 VLDTKMQEQPS
-781 TSPQMQAALRHS
+781 TSPQIQAAMRHS

-818 LQANLGQA
+818 LQSNMGQA
-826 KASAS
+826 KTPAQ

-836 SPQQVSH
+836 SPPQVAH
-843 QFLQVD
+843 QFLQMD
-849 GHIIQSNGGQTP
+849 GQIIQSNGAQP
-861 QPLHSQGSEV
+861 QQSLHAQGSEV
-871 VKMDTSDGKHL
+871 IKMDTSDGKHL
-882 QAHLQAKDNFSQ
+882 QQHLHTKDHFSQ
-894 RSRLD
+894 RGRLD

-904 DSLNPMCFSESM
+904 DSLNPMCFTESM

-939 FAKSSAEENIS
+939 FAKSSNEENLS
-950 VKNEDEK
+950 VKNQDAK

-964 IRHMSPN
+964 VRHMSPN
-971 FSTGKQQNLNNLS
+971 FTPPKPQNMNSLS
-984 LNGGQTAINLSAVS
+984 LNGSQTAINLSTVS
-998 SNQSKNVN
+998 TTQPKNVSL
-1006 MDPSHIQPLEQD
+1006 DQTHIQPMEQD
-1018 LPGGMGS
+1018 LPSGMRS
-1025 PVMGTSQEDHEKNAE
+1025 PVLGANQEDHEKNSE
-1040 IIKKHSNVNQES
+1040 KIKKSNINQEPKES
-1052 KDGNDVPDE
+1052 GNIPEEV
-1061 GRDAE
+1061 RDAE
-1066 FLSGTKN
+1066 FLSNNKT
-1073 LGEENA
+1073 LSEENTT
-1079 ASEGD
+1079 SEGD
-1084 FIMGS
+1084 FIMGG
-1089 DENTSVGQT
+1089 DENSSLGQV
-1098 QSQHMSKTDA
+1098 QGQQLSKIDPQA
-1108 HVSGSSSSQVEE
+1108 GGSSTSQMEE
-1120 DCQDPTQD
+1120 DCPDLSQDG
-1128 NLQKMKAR
+1128 LQKGKD
-1136 EKMAMKQCA
+1136 KMPIKQFT
-1145 EDENSNLK
+1145 EDENANLK
-1153 PTKRNPQMKR
+1153 QIKRNMPLKR
-1163 PISKAPE
+1163 PISKGPDVPGV
-1170 TSMQYSSHVS
+1170 QYSSHVS
-1180 EGYYDTY
+1180 EGYYDSY

-1222 PKQQFSAPPVR
+1222 PKQQFSAPAVR
-1233 VPNRIRRPCT
+1233 VPNRVRRPCT
-1243 PVIRPPCTSPLSQP
+1243 PVIRAPCPGPVSQQSVAGAPVSDSGSTSP
-1257 QSVTGTPGSEVSG
+1257 
-1270 TISPKKPEEELKKN
+1270 PKKAEEDLKKN
-1284 LEALPSFSSDD
+1284 LETLPSFSSDED
-1295 DDSVGG
+1295 DATVG
-1301 NHDLQK
+1301 NNDLQK
-1307 SITTALCA
+1307 SISTALSA
-1315 LDENPDRKNKVE
+1315 LDDNSEKKI
-1327 RKSLFGCTPL
+1327 
-1337 YKTFY
+1337 
-1342 FFYQTYPDAEKSG
+1342 KSG
-1355 APVKQESAPASSPR
+1355 DKAVVSAKQDPSASSTPR
-1369 NAADK
+1369 NGQDK
-1374 SQTSNSL
+1374 TKAQESL
-1381 KPGQSDGAQP
+1381 KPSQPEPTQP
-1391 EQLAKAQ
+1391 EQLAKSQ
-1398 ETVALEGCTE
+1398 EAIAIEGFT
-1408 DENEES
+1408 DEENAES
-1414 SGEGIYRERDE
+1414 GGEGIYRERDE

-1432 IEMLKEALCTG
+1432 IEMLKEALRSG

-1458 KFIPEIREG
+1458 KFIPEIRDG

-1511 PKSKATTT
+1511 PKSKILPPARTTHT
-1519 ARSSHAKV
+1519 KASGGSKV
-1527 SGNSKASE
+1527 SE
-1535 TPPQKSA
+1535 TPPPKSA
-1542 PPKAVSV
+1542 PPKVVSA
-1549 KPKAKQPKTKAE
+1549 KPKAKQQKTKAE

-1597 PVVTRFL
+1597 PIVTRFL

-1614 GYVELLVS
+1614 GYIELLVS
-1622 LALDGDTMQVLEKE
+1622 LTLDGDMMQNLEKE

-1648 EGMLNENRRRLLAKL
+1648 EGMLNENRRRLLTKL
-1663 QLDQPLKNALENYP
+1663 QLEQPLKNALENYP
-1677 DITTITRDTKGKS
+1677 DFAIITRETKGKS
-1690 GGSSVCKIKTSGKWY
+1690 GGAAACKIKVNGKWY

-1711 PAKTAAKQTQEFTVD
+1711 PAKNPSKQSQEFPVE

-1745 IYLACKDEITS
+1745 IYLICKEEVSS
-1756 VQKTNR
+1756 VQKANR
-1762 DLKQEELI
+1762 DLKHEELV

>member
-53 RQTYAATHQLPA
+53 RQTYAATHQLPG
-65 YATTHHPSGLSGIF
+65 YATSHHPTGLSGLF
-79 DTSLHVAGG
+79 DTGLHMAGG
-88 NTTET
+88 TTTET

-104 RTAQASSGTTLLP
+104 RTAQAASSGTTLLP

-127 MHSSTATELFVT
+127 MHSSTAAELFVT
-139 GALQTSGTFPSSALS
+139 GALQTSGTFPTSALS

-172 LALQDGTFSATSNG
+172 LSLQDGTFSAATNG
-186 LLSPHDPLLQIK
+186 LLSHHDPLLQIK
-198 TSQTPTA
+198 TSQAPTA

-249 GAQQTPQPY
+249 GSQQTVQPY

-295 QLSGTQHSLPNY
+295 QLSGTQHSLQNY
-307 LTSASGATLQ
+307 LASATGAVLQ
-317 DASRQSALLCAP
+317 DTSRQSALLCAP
-329 LGALTQVSNGAP
+329 LGALTQVSNGGP
-341 VQKTSQVSVELSQ
+341 VQKTPQVSVELSQ
-354 SYPSVIPSPGYP
+354 SYPSVIPSPGFP
-366 PSSTKTKNCPTKAPP
+366 PSSTKSKNCPTKAPP
-381 RSSKTPKSQSVV
+381 RSSKTPKSQSVA
-393 SPGQSQSYTKSSQN
+393 SPGHTQSYIKSSQN
-407 QSSVISSQAQAY
+407 QSSVISSQAQAF
-419 STAQLPSLL
+419 SSQLSSLL

-450 QVFSAIKT
+450 QVFSTIKS

-467 LPAFSSQSQTITSGS
+467 LSAFSSQSQTITSGS
-482 QTLSFS
+482 QTLSYS
-488 SDQTL
+488 TDQTL
-493 ALPSVSSANYTD
+493 TMPSVSSANYSD
-505 QTRDMSSTNQSQSY
+505 QTRDLSSANQTQSY

-545 PVSPSDSYTSGQNL
+545 PVSPSDSYNSGQNL
-559 PLASPSLPFT
+559 PLSSPSLPYS
-569 ASSRGQSL
+569 ASSRGQTL
-577 STSSPTQNYISMHSS
+577 SASSPTQNYISMHSS
-592 QNTQDS
+592 QTTQDS
-598 NSPQSQKFLPTVQS
+598 TSPQSQKFLPTVPS
-612 SSFSSQTHSQTLQ
+612 SSFSSPPHSQALQ
-625 NSRTSTDSK
+625 NSRTTADSK
-634 SYAKR
+634 SYVKR
-639 KSETNLYG
+639 KSETNLYA
-647 SVKQEDKFQMQDLQA
+647 SVKQEEKFQMSDLQA
-662 LQQTALESSTQGLGE
+662 LQQQTNIESSTQGLNDGE
-677 GEINTQETAYS
+677 MNTQETAYS

-703 NSRLEDQVLGLQG
+703 SSRLEDQVLGLQG
-716 SKKDDRMISPA
+716 PKKDERMMSPVG
-727 SHMSQHVSH
+727 HMSQHVGH
-736 MNNSVSHDPK
+736 MNSSSHDAK
-746 KASEMIQSSQVSAKD
+746 NSTDLIQPTQVSAKD
-761 LSPHTMLHK
+761 LSQHNMLHK
-770 VHDAKMQEQPS
+770 VHETKLSEQPS
-781 TSPQMQAALRHS
+781 TSPQLQAVLRHP
-793 QHLQLPGAQV
+793 QHLQLQGTQV
-803 LLDSGCDLQMFQQSI
+803 LLDSDLQMFQQSI
-818 LQANLGQA
+818 LQSNLGQA
-826 KASAS
+826 KTPSS

-836 SPQQVSH
+836 SPQHVAP
-843 QFLQVD
+843 QFLQMD
-849 GHIIQSNGGQTP
+849 GHIIQSNGGQP
-861 QPLHSQGSEV
+861 QALHSQSSDV
-871 VKMDTSDGKHL
+871 IKMDTSDGKHL
-882 QAHLQAKDNFSQ
+882 QQHLQSKDFGQ
-894 RSRLD
+894 RQRLD

-904 DSLNPMCFSESM
+904 ESLNPMCFTESM

-939 FAKSSAEENIS
+939 FAKSSSEDNLS
-950 VKNEDEK
+950 VKPDDSK

-964 IRHMSPN
+964 IRNTPANFTSP
-971 FSTGKQQNLNNLS
+971 KQQNLNTLS
-984 LNGGQTAINLSAVS
+984 LNGGQTAINLSTVS
-998 SNQSKNVN
+998 TTHSKNASLDQN
-1006 MDPSHIQPLEQD
+1006 QIQPLEQD
-1018 LPGGMGS
+1018 LPSGMGS
-1025 PVMGTSQEDHEKNAE
+1025 PVLGTSQDDHEQNSERSKKNDT
-1040 IIKKHSNVNQES
+1040 
-1052 KDGNDVPDE
+1052 KDANDVAGDI
-1061 GRDAE
+1061 GDSD
-1066 FLSGTKN
+1066 FLAGTKN
-1073 LGEENA
+1073 LNDENA
-1079 ASEGD
+1079 ASDGD
-1084 FIMGS
+1084 FIMNT
-1089 DENTSVGQT
+1089 DENAV
-1098 QSQHMSKTDA
+1098 QHMSKSDPQA
-1108 HVSGSSSSQVEE
+1108 GSSSSGQMEE
-1120 DCQDPTQD
+1120 DCQDLAQD
-1128 NLQKMKAR
+1128 GLQKIKGKD
-1136 EKMAMKQCA
+1136 KMALKHFS
-1145 EDENSNLK
+1145 EDENANVK
-1153 PTKRNPQMKR
+1153 QGKRNVQMKR
-1163 PISKAPE
+1163 PLSKGPDVG
-1170 TSMQYSSHVS
+1170 MPYSSHVS
-1180 EGYYDTY
+1180 EGYYDSY

-1222 PKQQFSAPPVR
+1222 PKQQFSAPAVR

-1243 PVIRPPCTSPLSQP
+1243 PVIKSPCPGPIPPP
-1257 QSVTGTPGSEVSG
+1257 QSAGAEVGS
-1270 TISPKKPEEELKKN
+1270 SPKKTEEEFKKN

-1301 NHDLQK
+1301 NNDLQK
-1307 SITTALCA
+1307 SITTALSA
-1315 LDENPDRKNKVE
+1315 LDENGEKKNKAE
-1327 RKSLFGCTPL
+1327 GD
-1337 YKTFY
+1337 KTA
-1342 FFYQTYPDAEKSG
+1342 TSG
-1355 APVKQESAPASSPR
+1355 KQESPPVPSPR
-1369 NAADK
+1369 TSQEKLKVVEAQK
-1374 SQTSNSL
+1374 ST
-1381 KPGQSDGAQP
+1381 QSEP
-1391 EQLAKAQ
+1391 TPSEQLAKPQ
-1398 ETVALEGCTE
+1398 ELIALEGFTDDEGTE
-1408 DENEES
+1408 S
-1414 SGEGIYRERDE
+1414 GGEGIYRERDE

-1432 IEMLKEALCTG
+1432 IDMLKEALYTG

-1467 QRSFAATNSYLGY
+1467 QRAFAATNSYLGY

-1498 ANKKEYVRVCSRK
+1498 ANKKEYVRVCSKK
-1511 PKSKATTT
+1511 PKSKAAPIPRNTHT
-1519 ARSSHAKV
+1519 KV
-1527 SGNSKASE
+1527 NASNKASTE
-1535 TPPQKSA
+1535 TPPQKNA
-1542 PPKAVSV
+1542 PPKVVSA

-1590 EFEPPPP
+1590 GEEWRIMGRNTQKFEPPPP
-1597 PVVTRFL
+1597 PIVTRFL

-1614 GYVELLVS
+1614 GYVELLVGI
-1622 LALDGDTMQVLEKE
+1622 ALDADVMQNLEKD

-1663 QLDQPLKNALENYP
+1663 QMDPPLKNALENYP
-1677 DITTITRDTKGKS
+1677 DITTINREGKGKS
-1690 GGSSVCKIKTSGKWY
+1690 GGASVCKIKVHGKWY
-1705 NKKTLR
+1705 NKKTMR
-1711 PAKTAAKQTQEFTVD
+1711 PTKTASKQSQEFTVD

-1745 IYLACKDEITS
+1745 IYIICKDEVTS
-1756 VQKTNR
+1756 VQKSNR
-1762 DLKQEELI
+1762 DLQRAELV

>member
-23 WAYERSAAGI
+23 WAYERSAAGL

-53 RQTYAATHQLPA
+53 RQTYAATHQLPG
-65 YATTHHPSGLSGIF
+65 YATTHHPTGLSGIF
-79 DTSLHVAGG
+79 DTSLHVAGS

-104 RTAQASSGTTLLP
+104 RTAQAASSGTTLLP

-139 GALQTSGTFPSSALS
+139 GALQTSGTFPTSALS

-172 LALQDGTFSATSNG
+172 LTLQDGTFSATTNG

-198 TSQTPTA
+198 SSQTPTA

-214 VLSTSIPQSSTYR
+214 VLSTGIPQSSTYR

-249 GAQQTPQPY
+249 GTQQTAQPY

-307 LTSASGATLQ
+307 LTSVAGAALQ
-317 DASRQSALLCAP
+317 DTSRQSALLCAP
-329 LGALTQVSNGAP
+329 LGALTQVSNGGP
-341 VQKTSQVSVELSQ
+341 VQKTPQVSVELSQ
-354 SYPSVIPSPGYP
+354 SYPSVIPSPGFP
-366 PSSTKTKNCPTKAPP
+366 PSSTKAKNCPTKAPP
-381 RSSKTPKSQSVV
+381 RSSKTPKSQSVA
-393 SPGQSQSYTKSSQN
+393 SPGQTQSYIKSSQN
-407 QSSVISSQAQAY
+407 QSSVISSQAQAF
-419 STAQLPSLL
+419 STAQLSSLL

-450 QVFSAIKT
+450 QVFSTIKS

-467 LPAFSSQSQTITSGS
+467 LTAFSSQSQTITSGS
-482 QTLSFS
+482 QTLSYS
-488 SDQTL
+488 TDQPLT
-493 ALPSVSSANYTD
+493 LPSVSSENYSD
-505 QTRDMSSTNQSQSY
+505 QTRDLSSANQTQSY

-545 PVSPSDSYTSGQNL
+545 PVSPSESYNSGQNL
-559 PLASPSLPFT
+559 PLSSPSLPFS
-569 ASSRGQSL
+569 ASSRGQTL
-577 STSSPTQNYISMHSS
+577 PASSPTQNYISMHSS
-592 QNTQDS
+592 QAAQDS
-598 NSPQSQKFLPTVQS
+598 TSPQSQKFLPTVPS
-612 SSFSSQTHSQTLQ
+612 SSFSSPPHSQALQ
-625 NSRTSTDSK
+625 NSRTTADSK
-634 SYAKR
+634 SYVK
-639 KSETNLYG
+639 KSETNLYA
-647 SVKQEDKFQMQDLQA
+647 SVKQEEKFQMPDLQA
-662 LQQTALESSTQGLGE
+662 LQQQTNIESSTQGLNDGE
-677 GEINTQETAYS
+677 MTPQETAYS

-716 SKKDDRMISPA
+716 PKKDERMMSPVG
-727 SHMSQHVSH
+727 HMSQHVSH
-736 MNNSVSHDPK
+736 MNSSSGHDAK
-746 KASEMIQSSQVSAKD
+746 NTTDLIQPPQVSAKD
-761 LSPHTMLHK
+761 LSQHNMLHK
-770 VHDAKMQEQPS
+770 VHETKLPEQPS
-781 TSPQMQAALRHS
+781 TSPQLQAVLRHP
-793 QHLQLPGAQV
+793 QHLQLQGTQV
-803 LLDSGCDLQMFQQSI
+803 LLDSDLQMFQQSI
-818 LQANLGQA
+818 LQSNLAQS
-826 KASAS
+826 KAPAS

-836 SPQQVSH
+836 SPQQVTP
-843 QFLQVD
+843 QFLQMD
-849 GHIIQSNGGQTP
+849 GHIIQSNGGQP
-861 QPLHSQGSEV
+861 QPSIHPQSSDV
-871 VKMDTSDGKHL
+871 IKMDTSDGKHL
-882 QAHLQAKDNFSQ
+882 QQHLQTKDFGQ
-894 RSRLD
+894 RPRLD

-904 DSLNPMCFSESM
+904 ESLNPMCFTESM

-939 FAKSSAEENIS
+939 FAKSSTEDNLS
-950 VKNEDEK
+950 VKPDDSK

-964 IRHMSPN
+964 IRNTSAN
-971 FSTGKQQNLNNLS
+971 FTPPKQQQNLNTLS
-984 LNGGQTAINLSAVS
+984 LNGGQTAINLSTVS
-998 SNQSKNVN
+998 TTHSKTTSLDQNQ
-1006 MDPSHIQPLEQD
+1006 IQPLEQD
-1018 LPGGMGS
+1018 LPSSMGS
-1025 PVMGTSQEDHEKNAE
+1025 PVLGTSTDDHENSEMSKKN
-1040 IIKKHSNVNQES
+1040 ES
-1052 KDGNDVPDE
+1052 KDTNDVAADI
-1061 GRDAE
+1061 GDSE
-1066 FLSGTKN
+1066 FLANTKN
-1073 LGEENA
+1073 LNEESA
-1079 ASEGD
+1079 PSDGD
-1084 FIMGS
+1084 FIMNTDESTAGS
-1089 DENTSVGQT
+1089 
-1098 QSQHMSKTDA
+1098 HMSKSDPQA
-1108 HVSGSSSSQVEE
+1108 GSSSSGQMEE
-1120 DCQDPTQD
+1120 DCQDLAQD
-1128 NLQKMKAR
+1128 GLQKMKGKD
-1136 EKMAMKQCA
+1136 KMPIKHFT
-1145 EDENSNLK
+1145 EDENANVK
-1153 PTKRNPQMKR
+1153 QAKRNVQMKR
-1163 PISKAPE
+1163 PLSKGPDVG
-1170 TSMQYSSHVS
+1170 MPYSSHVT
-1180 EGYYDTY
+1180 EGYYDSY

-1222 PKQQFSAPPVR
+1222 PKQQFSAPAVR

-1243 PVIRPPCTSPLSQP
+1243 PVIKSPCPGPLPQP
-1257 QSVTGTPGSEVSG
+1257 QSAGSEVGS
-1270 TISPKKPEEELKKN
+1270 SPKKTEEEFKKN

-1301 NHDLQK
+1301 NNDLQK
-1307 SITTALCA
+1307 SITTALSA
-1315 LDENPDRKNKVE
+1315 LDENGDKKNK
-1327 RKSLFGCTPL
+1327 T
-1337 YKTFY
+1337 
-1342 FFYQTYPDAEKSG
+1342 AEKTATS
-1355 APVKQESAPASSPR
+1355 VKQESPPVSSPKTTQEKVKVVE
-1369 NAADK
+1369 AQK
-1374 SQTSNSL
+1374 STQNELTQTEL
-1381 KPGQSDGAQP
+1381 
-1391 EQLAKAQ
+1391 LAESQ
-1398 ETVALEGCTE
+1398 ECIALEGCTD
-1408 DENEES
+1408 DEGAES
-1414 SGEGIYRERDE
+1414 GGEGIYRERDE

-1432 IEMLKEALCTG
+1432 IEMLKEALRTG

-1458 KFIPEIREG
+1458 KFIPDLREG
-1467 QRSFAATNSYLGY
+1467 HRSFAATNSYLGY

-1498 ANKKEYVRVCSRK
+1498 ANKKEYVRVCSKK
-1511 PKSKATTT
+1511 PKSKA
-1519 ARSSHAKV
+1519 APVPSRNSHTKV
-1527 SGNSKASE
+1527 NANNKASTE

-1542 PPKAVSV
+1542 PPKVVTA

-1614 GYVELLVS
+1614 GYIELLVGI
-1622 LALDGDTMQVLEKE
+1622 ALDADVMQNLEKD

-1648 EGMLNENRRRLLAKL
+1648 EGMLNENRRRLLTKL
-1663 QLDQPLKNALENYP
+1663 QMDQPLRNALENYP
-1677 DITTITRDTKGKS
+1677 DIATINRDTKGKS
-1690 GGSSVCKIKTSGKWY
+1690 GGATVCKIKVHGKWY
-1705 NKKTLR
+1705 NKKTMR
-1711 PAKTAAKQTQEFTVD
+1711 PAKTASKQSQEFTVD

-1745 IYLACKDEITS
+1745 IYLICKDEVTS
-1756 VQKTNR
+1756 VQKSNR
-1762 DLKQEELI
+1762 DLQQAELV

>member
-23 WAYERSAAGI
+23 WAYDRSAAGI
-33 KPSLSYGA
+33 KPSLSYGT

-53 RQTYAATHQLPA
+53 RQTYAATHQLPG
-65 YATTHHPSGLSGIF
+65 YATTHHPTGLSGLF
-79 DTSLHVAGG
+79 DTSLHVAGS

-104 RTAQASSGTTLLP
+104 RTAQAASSGTTLLP

-139 GALQTSGTFPSSALS
+139 GALQTSGTFPTSALS

-172 LALQDGTFSATSNG
+172 LTLQDGTFSATTNG
-186 LLSPHDPLLQIK
+186 LLSHHDPLLQIK
-198 TSQTPTA
+198 SSQTPTA

-214 VLSTSIPQSSTYR
+214 VLSTGIPQSSTYR

-249 GAQQTPQPY
+249 GTQQTAQPY

-307 LTSASGATLQ
+307 LTSTTGAALHDT
-317 DASRQSALLCAP
+317 SRQSALLCAP
-329 LGALTQVSNGAP
+329 LGALTQVSNGGP
-341 VQKTSQVSVELSQ
+341 VQKTPQVSVELSQ
-354 SYPSVIPSPGYP
+354 SYPSVIPSPGFP
-366 PSSTKTKNCPTKAPP
+366 PSSTKAKNCPTKAPP
-381 RSSKTPKSQSVV
+381 RSSKTPKSQSVA
-393 SPGQSQSYTKSSQN
+393 SPGQTQSYIKSSQN
-407 QSSVISSQAQAY
+407 QSSVISSQAQAF
-419 STAQLPSLL
+419 STAQLSSLL

-450 QVFSAIKT
+450 QVFSTIKS

-467 LPAFSSQSQTITSGS
+467 LTAFSSQSQTITSGS
-482 QTLSFS
+482 QTLSYS
-488 SDQTL
+488 TDQPLT
-493 ALPSVSSANYTD
+493 LPSVSSENYSD
-505 QTRDMSSTNQSQSY
+505 QTRDLSSANQTQSY

-545 PVSPSDSYTSGQNL
+545 PVSPSDSYNSGQNL
-559 PLASPSLPFT
+559 PLSSPSLPFS
-569 ASSRGQSL
+569 ASSRGQTL
-577 STSSPTQNYISMHSS
+577 PASSPTQNYISMHSS
-592 QNTQDS
+592 QAAQDS
-598 NSPQSQKFLPTVQS
+598 TSPQSQKFLPTVPP
-612 SSFSSQTHSQTLQ
+612 SSFSSPPHSQALQ
-625 NSRTSTDSK
+625 NSRTADSK
-634 SYAKR
+634 SYVKR
-639 KSETNLYG
+639 KSENNLYA
-647 SVKQEDKFQMQDLQA
+647 SVKQEEKFQMPDLQA
-662 LQQTALESSTQGLGE
+662 LQQQTSIESSAQGLNE
-677 GEINTQETAYS
+677 GEMTPQETAYS

-716 SKKDDRMISPA
+716 SKKDERMMSPVG
-727 SHMSQHVSH
+727 HMSQHVGH
-736 MNNSVSHDPK
+736 MNSSSGHDAKNSTDL
-746 KASEMIQSSQVSAKD
+746 IQPAQVSAKD
-761 LSPHTMLHK
+761 LSQHNMLHK
-770 VHDAKMQEQPS
+770 VHETKLPEQPS
-781 TSPQMQAALRHS
+781 TSPQLQAVLRHP
-793 QHLQLPGAQV
+793 QHLQLQGTQV
-803 LLDSGCDLQMFQQSI
+803 LLDSDLQMFQQSI
-818 LQANLGQA
+818 LQSNMGQA
-826 KASAS
+826 KAPAS

-836 SPQQVSH
+836 SPQQVAS
-843 QFLQVD
+843 QFLQMD
-849 GHIIQSNGGQTP
+849 GHIIQSNGGQP
-861 QPLHSQGSEV
+861 QPNLHQQSSDV
-871 VKMDTSDGKHL
+871 IKMDTSDGKHM
-882 QAHLQAKDNFSQ
+882 QQHLQTKDFGQ
-894 RSRLD
+894 RQRLD

-904 DSLNPMCFSESM
+904 ESLNPMCFTESM

-939 FAKSSAEENIS
+939 FAKSSGEDNLS
-950 VKNEDEK
+950 VKPDDSK

-964 IRHMSPN
+964 IRNSSANYTPP
-971 FSTGKQQNLNNLS
+971 KQQQNLNSLS
-984 LNGGQTAINLSAVS
+984 LNGGQTAINLSTIS
-998 SNQSKNVN
+998 TTHSKNTGLDQN
-1006 MDPSHIQPLEQD
+1006 QIQPLEQD
-1018 LPGGMGS
+1018 LPSGMGS
-1025 PVMGTSQEDHEKNAE
+1025 PVLGTSQDDHEKNSE
-1040 IIKKHSNVNQES
+1040 MVKKNES
-1052 KDGNDVPDE
+1052 KDTNDIE
-1061 GRDAE
+1061 GDIGDSE
-1066 FLSGTKN
+1066 FLGSTKN
-1073 LGEENA
+1073 LN
-1079 ASEGD
+1079 
-1084 FIMGS
+1084 
-1089 DENTSVGQT
+1089 DENSPSDGDYMMNTDDTVAGQVQHLTKSDT
-1098 QSQHMSKTDA
+1098 QA
-1108 HVSGSSSSQVEE
+1108 GSSSSGQMEE
-1120 DCQDPTQD
+1120 DCQDLGQD
-1128 NLQKMKAR
+1128 GLQKMKGKD
-1136 EKMAMKQCA
+1136 KMPMKHFTD
-1145 EDENSNLK
+1145 DENANVK
-1153 PTKRNPQMKR
+1153 QAKRNVQMKR
-1163 PISKAPE
+1163 PLSKGPDVGI
-1170 TSMQYSSHVS
+1170 QYSSHVT
-1180 EGYYDTY
+1180 EGYYDSY

-1222 PKQQFSAPPVR
+1222 PKQQFSAPAVR

-1243 PVIRPPCTSPLSQP
+1243 PVIKTPCPGPLPQP
-1257 QSVTGTPGSEVSG
+1257 QSAGSEVGS
-1270 TISPKKPEEELKKN
+1270 SPKKTEEEFKKN

-1301 NHDLQK
+1301 NNDLQK
-1307 SITTALCA
+1307 SITTALSA
-1315 LDENPDRKNKVE
+1315 LDENGDKKNKA
-1327 RKSLFGCTPL
+1327 
-1337 YKTFY
+1337 
-1342 FFYQTYPDAEKSG
+1342 AEKVTPS
-1355 APVKQESAPASSPR
+1355 VKQESPPVSSPR
-1369 NAADK
+1369 ATQEKVKVVEAQK
-1374 SQTSNSL
+1374 STKSEPTQT
-1381 KPGQSDGAQP
+1381 D
-1391 EQLAKAQ
+1391 QLAKSQ
-1398 ETVALEGCTE
+1398 DCIALEGFT
-1408 DENEES
+1408 DEEGAES
-1414 SGEGIYRERDE
+1414 GGEGIYRERDE

-1432 IEMLKEALCTG
+1432 IEMLKEALRTG

-1458 KFIPEIREG
+1458 KFIPDLREG
-1467 QRSFAATNSYLGY
+1467 HRSFAATNSYLGY

-1498 ANKKEYVRVCSRK
+1498 TNKKEYVRVCSKK
-1511 PKSKATTT
+1511 PKSKA
-1519 ARSSHAKV
+1519 APIPSRNSHTKINA
-1527 SGNSKASE
+1527 SNKAATE
-1535 TPPQKSA
+1535 TPLQKNA
-1542 PPKAVSV
+1542 PPKVVSA

-1597 PVVTRFL
+1597 PIVTRFL

-1614 GYVELLVS
+1614 GYIELLVGI
-1622 LALDGDTMQVLEKE
+1622 ALDADVMQNLEKD

-1641 LPHMRKI
+1641 LPHMKKI

-1663 QLDQPLKNALENYP
+1663 QMDQPLKNALENYP
-1677 DITTITRDTKGKS
+1677 DITMINRDTKGKS
-1690 GGSSVCKIKTSGKWY
+1690 GGAAVCKIKVHGKWY
-1705 NKKTLR
+1705 NKKTMR
-1711 PAKTAAKQTQEFTVD
+1711 PAKNPSKQSQEFTVD

-1745 IYLACKDEITS
+1745 IYLICKDEVTS
-1756 VQKTNR
+1756 VQKSNR
-1762 DLKQEELI
+1762 DLQQAELV

>member
-1 MMDRNYP
+1 MDRNYP
-8 TPTFTDPLAPASPAA
+8 TPTFTDPLASSSPAA

-33 KPSLSYGA
+33 KPSLSYGS
-41 GHPSHSETELLH
+41 GHPSHSDAELLH

-65 YATTHHPSGLSGIF
+65 YATTHHPSGLSGLF

-139 GALQTSGTFPSSALS
+139 GALQTSGTFPTSALS

-165 NFATTPS
+165 NFATTSS
-172 LALQDGTFSATSNG
+172 LSLQDGTFSASTNG

-249 GAQQTPQPY
+249 GTQQTTQPY

-307 LTSASGATLQ
+307 LTSVSGATLQ

-329 LGALTQVSNGAP
+329 LGALTQVSNGGP

-366 PSSTKTKNCPTKAPP
+366 PSSTKSKNCPTKAPP

-393 SPGQSQSYTKSSQN
+393 SPGQSQTYTKSSQN

-428 PVSQSPS
+428 SVSQSPS

-450 QVFSAIKT
+450 QVFSTIKT

-467 LPAFSSQSQTITSGS
+467 LTAFSSQSQTITSGS

-488 SDQTL
+488 SDQPL
-493 ALPSVSSANYTD
+493 ALSSVSSENYSG
-505 QTRDMSSTNQSQSY
+505 QTRDLSSANQSQSY

-559 PLASPSLPFT
+559 PLASPSLPFS
-569 ASSRGQSL
+569 ASSRGQNL
-577 STSSPTQNYISMHSS
+577 SASSPSQNYMSMHSS
-592 QNTQDS
+592 QNPQGST
-598 NSPQSQKFLPTVQS
+598 SPQSQKFLPTVQS
-612 SSFSSQTHSQTLQ
+612 SSFSSPSNSQTLQ
-625 NSRTSTDSK
+625 NSRNSTDSK
-634 SYAKR
+634 SYGKR
-639 KSETNLYG
+639 KSETNLYA
-647 SVKQEDKFQMQDLQA
+647 SVKQEEKFQMQDLQA
-662 LQQTALESSTQGLGE
+662 LQQQTALESSTQGLSE
-677 GEINTQETAYS
+677 GELSSQETAYS

-716 SKKDDRMISPA
+716 SKKDERMISPVA
-727 SHMSQHVSH
+727 HLSQHVGH
-736 MNNSVSHDPK
+736 MNNSTGHDPK
-746 KASEMIQSSQVSAKD
+746 KATDLIQSTQVSAKD
-761 LSPHTMLHK
+761 LSQHNMMHK
-770 VHDAKMQEQPS
+770 VHDAKMQEQSS

-793 QHLQLPGAQV
+793 QHLQLPGTQV

-818 LQANLGQA
+818 LQANMGQA
-826 KASAS
+826 KTLAP

-836 SPQQVSH
+836 SPQQVTH
-843 QFLQVD
+843 PFLQMD
-849 GHIIQSNGGQTP
+849 GHIIQSNGGQS
-861 QPLHSQGSEV
+861 QQSLHSQSSNV
-871 VKMDTSDGKHL
+871 IKMDTSDGKHL
-882 QAHLQAKDNFSQ
+882 QPHLHAKDHFNP
-894 RSRLD
+894 RGRLD

-904 DSLNPMCFSESM
+904 DTQNPMCFSESM

-925 SHVDDILAATAAQE
+925 SHVEDILAATAAQE
-939 FAKSSAEENIS
+939 FAKSSTEENLS
-950 VKNEDEK
+950 VKNEDSK
-957 SRFQSLN
+957 SRYQSIN
-964 IRHMSPN
+964 VRHLSPSYTPN
-971 FSTGKQQNLNNLS
+971 KHQNLSTLS
-984 LNGGQTAINLSAVS
+984 LNGGHTAINLSTVS
-998 SNQSKNVN
+998 ATQSKNVN
-1006 MDPSHIQPLEQD
+1006 LDQSRIQPLEQD
-1018 LPGGMGS
+1018 LQSGMGS
-1025 PVMGTSQEDHEKNAE
+1025 PVLGTSQEDHEKNSE
-1040 IIKKHSNVNQES
+1040 IIKKES
-1052 KDGNDVPDE
+1052 KDGNVVHDE
-1061 GRDAE
+1061 GRDSE
-1066 FLSGTKN
+1066 FLSNSKR
-1073 LGEENA
+1073 LSEESA
-1079 ASEGD
+1079 PSEGD
-1084 FIMGS
+1084 FTMGC
-1089 DENTSVGQT
+1089 DENAAGVGQT
-1098 QSQHMSKTDA
+1098 QGQHLSKVDPQA
-1108 HVSGSSSSQVEE
+1108 GGSGPMED
-1120 DCQDPTQD
+1120 DCQDSAQD
-1128 NLQKMKAR
+1128 SLQKMKGKD
-1136 EKMAMKQCA
+1136 KMPIKHFG

-1153 PTKRNPQMKR
+1153 QVKRNVQMKR
-1163 PISKAPE
+1163 PLAKGPE
-1170 TSMQYSSHVS
+1170 SSMQYSSHVS

-1222 PKQQFSAPPVR
+1222 PKQQFSAPAVR

-1243 PVIRPPCTSPLSQP
+1243 PVIRAPCPSPLPQT
-1257 QSVTGTPGSEVSG
+1257 QSVAGQPASDIGGSG
-1270 TISPKKPEEELKKN
+1270 SPKKTEEEFKKN
-1284 LEALPSFSSDD
+1284 LETLPSFSSDE

-1307 SITTALCA
+1307 SITTALSA
-1315 LDENPDRKNKVE
+1315 LDETSDRRAKAGE
-1327 RKSLFGCTPL
+1327 RLWTSVKKESP
-1337 YKTFY
+1337 
-1342 FFYQTYPDAEKSG
+1342 
-1355 APVKQESAPASSPR
+1355 PVSSPR
-1369 NAADK
+1369 NAQEK
-1374 SQTSNSL
+1374 SKMSETL
-1381 KPGQSDGAQP
+1381 KSGQAEPGQA
-1391 EQLAKAQ
+1391 EQLAKSQDSIAI
-1398 ETVALEGCTE
+1398 EGFTD
-1408 DENEES
+1408 DENPES
-1414 SGEGIYRERDE
+1414 GGEGIYRERDE

-1432 IEMLKEALCTG
+1432 IDLLKEALRSG

-1458 KFIPEIREG
+1458 KFIPEVREG

-1498 ANKKEYVRVCSRK
+1498 TNKKEYVRVCSLK
-1511 PKSKATTT
+1511 PKTKAAPA
-1519 ARSSHAKV
+1519 ARTSHSKV
-1527 SGNSKASE
+1527 SGSTKVSE
-1535 TPPQKSA
+1535 TPPTKSA
-1542 PPKAVSV
+1542 PPKSVSV

-1568 QWKEEFSS
+1568 QWKEEFES

-1597 PVVTRFL
+1597 PIVTRFL

-1614 GYVELLVS
+1614 GYVELLVG
-1622 LALDGDTMQVLEKE
+1622 LALDSEKMQVLEKD

-1641 LPHMRKI
+1641 LPHLRKI
-1648 EGMLNENRRRLLAKL
+1648 EGMLNENRRRLLTKL
-1663 QLDQPLKNALENYP
+1663 QLEQPLKNALENYP
-1677 DITTITRDTKGKS
+1677 DVATITRDAKGKS
-1690 GGSSVCKIKTSGKWY
+1690 GGASVCKIKTSGKWY

-1711 PAKTAAKQTQEFTVD
+1711 PAKSSAKQSQEFTVD

-1745 IYLACKDEITS
+1745 IYLVCKDEVTS
-1756 VQKTNR
+1756 VQKENR

-1770 NHCLKNMKW
+1770 NQCLKNMKW

>member
-33 KPSLSYGA
+33 KPSLSYGG
-41 GHPSHSETELLH
+41 GHPSHSEAELLH
-53 RQTYAATHQLPA
+53 RQTYATHQLPG
-65 YATTHHPSGLSGIF
+65 YATTHHPSGLSGLF
-79 DTSLHVAGG
+79 DTGLHVAGG

-104 RTAQASSGTTLLP
+104 RTAQAASSGTTLLP

-172 LALQDGTFSATSNG
+172 LTLQDGTFSATTNG
-186 LLSPHDPLLQIK
+186 LLSPHDSLLQIK

-214 VLSTSIPQSSTYR
+214 VLSTGIPQSSTYR

-249 GAQQTPQPY
+249 GSQQTGQPY

-285 RPSSTQSVQA
+285 RPSSSQSVQA
-295 QLSGTQHSLPNY
+295 QLSGSQHSLSNY
-307 LTSASGATLQ
+307 LTTGAALQ
-317 DASRQSALLCAP
+317 DTSRQSALLCAP
-329 LGALTQVSNGAP
+329 LGALTQVSNGGP
-341 VQKTSQVSVELSQ
+341 VQKTPQVSVELSQ
-354 SYPSVIPSPGYP
+354 SYPSVIPSSGFP
-366 PSSTKTKNCPTKAPP
+366 PSSSTKAKNCPTKAPP
-381 RSSKTPKSQSVV
+381 RSSKTPKSQSVA
-393 SPGQSQSYTKSSQN
+393 SPGQTQSYIKSSQN
-407 QSSVISSQAQAY
+407 QSSVISSQAQAF
-419 STAQLPSLL
+419 STAQLSSLL

-450 QVFSAIKT
+450 QVFSTIKS

-467 LPAFSSQSQTITSGS
+467 LTAFSSQSQTITSGS
-482 QTLSFS
+482 QTLSYS
-488 SDQTL
+488 TDQPLT
-493 ALPSVSSANYTD
+493 LPSVSSANYSD
-505 QTRDMSSTNQSQSY
+505 QTRDLSSANQTQSY

-545 PVSPSDSYTSGQNL
+545 PVSPSDSYNSGQNL
-559 PLASPSLPFT
+559 PLSSPSLPFS
-569 ASSRGQSL
+569 ASSRGQTMSA
-577 STSSPTQNYISMHSS
+577 SSPTQNYISMHSS
-592 QNTQDS
+592 QDS
-598 NSPQSQKFLPTVQS
+598 TSPQSQKFLPTVPS
-612 SSFSSQTHSQTLQ
+612 SSFSSPPHSQALQ
-625 NSRTSTDSK
+625 NSRTTADSK

-639 KSETNLYG
+639 KSETNLYA
-647 SVKQEDKFQMQDLQA
+647 SVKQEEKFQMADLQA
-662 LQQTALESSTQGLGE
+662 LQQTNMESSTQGLNDGE
-677 GEINTQETAYS
+677 MSTQETAYS

-716 SKKDDRMISPA
+716 PKKDERMMSPVG
-727 SHMSQHVSH
+727 HMSQHVGH
-736 MNNSVSHDPK
+736 MNSSSGHDAKNSTDL
-746 KASEMIQSSQVSAKD
+746 IQPTQVGAKD
-761 LSPHTMLHK
+761 LSQHNMLHK
-770 VHDAKMQEQPS
+770 VHETKLPEQPS
-781 TSPQMQAALRHS
+781 TSPQLQAVLRHP
-793 QHLQLPGAQV
+793 QHLQLQGSQV
-803 LLDSGCDLQMFQQSI
+803 LLDSDLQMFQQSI
-818 LQANLGQA
+818 LQSNLGQG
-826 KASAS
+826 KAPAS

-836 SPQQVSH
+836 SPQQVAP
-843 QFLQVD
+843 QFLQMD
-849 GHIIQSNGGQTP
+849 GHIIQSNGGQP
-861 QPLHSQGSEV
+861 QPSLHSQGSDV
-871 VKMDTSDGKHL
+871 IKMDTSDGKHM
-882 QAHLQAKDNFSQ
+882 QQHLQAKDFGQ

-904 DSLNPMCFSESM
+904 ESLNPMCFTESM

-939 FAKSSAEENIS
+939 FAKSS
-950 VKNEDEK
+950 NEDNMAVKPDDSK

-964 IRHMSPN
+964 IRNTTN
-971 FSTGKQQNLNNLS
+971 FTPPKQQNLNTLS
-984 LNGGQTAINLSAVS
+984 LNGGQTAINLSTVS
-998 SNQSKNVN
+998 TTHSKNASL
-1006 MDPSHIQPLEQD
+1006 DPNQIQPLEQD
-1018 LPGGMGS
+1018 LPSGMGS
-1025 PVMGTSQEDHEKNAE
+1025 PVLGTNQDDHEKNSE
-1040 IIKKHSNVNQES
+1040 MSKKNES
-1052 KDGNDVPDE
+1052 KDTNDVAGEIGDS
-1061 GRDAE
+1061 E
-1066 FLSGTKN
+1066 FMSSTKN
-1073 LGEENA
+1073 LNEENA
-1079 ASEGD
+1079 ASDGD
-1084 FIMGS
+1084 FMMNT
-1089 DENTSVGQT
+1089 DENAAV
-1098 QSQHMSKTDA
+1098 QHMSKIDP
-1108 HVSGSSSSQVEE
+1108 GGGQMED
-1120 DCQDPTQD
+1120 DCQDLGQD
-1128 NLQKMKAR
+1128 GLQKMKGKD
-1136 EKMAMKQCA
+1136 KMPMKHFT
-1145 EDENSNLK
+1145 EDENANLK
-1153 PTKRNPQMKR
+1153 QAKRNVQMKR
-1163 PISKAPE
+1163 PLSKGPDAG
-1170 TSMQYSSHVS
+1170 MQYSSHVS
-1180 EGYYDTY
+1180 EGYYDSY

-1222 PKQQFSAPPVR
+1222 PKQQFSAPAVR

-1243 PVIRPPCTSPLSQP
+1243 PVVKSPCPGPLPQP
-1257 QSVTGTPGSEVSG
+1257 QAAGSEVGS
-1270 TISPKKPEEELKKN
+1270 SPKKTEEEFKKN

-1301 NHDLQK
+1301 NNDLQK
-1307 SITTALCA
+1307 SITTALSA
-1315 LDENPDRKNKVE
+1315 LDENGDKKNKAGE
-1327 RKSLFGCTPL
+1327 
-1337 YKTFY
+1337 KTA
-1342 FFYQTYPDAEKSG
+1342 TSG
-1355 APVKQESAPASSPR
+1355 KQESPPVSSPR
-1369 NAADK
+1369 ATQEK
-1374 SQTSNSL
+1374 SKVVETQKSTQSEPTQT
-1381 KPGQSDGAQP
+1381 
-1391 EQLAKAQ
+1391 EQLAMPQ
-1398 ETVALEGCTE
+1398 EVIALEGFTDDEGTE
-1408 DENEES
+1408 S
-1414 SGEGIYRERDE
+1414 GGEGIYRERDE

-1432 IEMLKEALCTG
+1432 IDMLKDALRTG

-1458 KFIPEIREG
+1458 KFIPDLREG
-1467 QRSFAATNSYLGY
+1467 QRLFAATNSYLGY

-1498 ANKKEYVRVCSRK
+1498 ANKKEYVRVCSKK
-1511 PKSKATTT
+1511 PKSKA
-1519 ARSSHAKV
+1519 APVPSRNSHTKV
-1527 SGNSKASE
+1527 NTSNKASAE

-1542 PPKAVSV
+1542 PPKVVPA

-1597 PVVTRFL
+1597 PIVTRFL

-1614 GYVELLVS
+1614 GYIELLVGV
-1622 LALDGDTMQVLEKE
+1622 ALDADVLQNLEKE

-1663 QLDQPLKNALENYP
+1663 QMDQPLKNALENYP
-1677 DITTITRDTKGKS
+1677 DITTINREAKGKS
-1690 GGSSVCKIKTSGKWY
+1690 GGAAVCKIKVHGKWY
-1705 NKKTLR
+1705 NKKTMR
-1711 PAKTAAKQTQEFTVD
+1711 PAKTASKQSQEFTVD

-1745 IYLACKDEITS
+1745 IYLLCKDEVTS
-1756 VQKTNR
+1756 VQKSNR
-1762 DLKQEELI
+1762 DLQQAALV